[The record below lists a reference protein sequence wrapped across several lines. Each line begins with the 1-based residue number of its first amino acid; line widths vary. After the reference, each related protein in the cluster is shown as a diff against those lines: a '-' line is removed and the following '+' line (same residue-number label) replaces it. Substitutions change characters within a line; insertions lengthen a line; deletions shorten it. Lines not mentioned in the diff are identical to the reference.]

1 MKLAWLHKSQMAFP
15 VIVQASAFHA
25 LTVFQYQVIQHT
37 VSTMNIIHAYKMI
50 VCTLGLMLGL
60 SGCSHVKTQ
69 KDTVIIPQP
78 LSVEKGTGAFTFSPH
93 TVISVPADEQKPVA
107 ELFASLF
114 TRPAGFTP
122 RVQTGQEGDICLQL
136 DKNLSED
143 AYEMKITTK
152 RILVKAA
159 DSKGFFYAL
168 QNLRLLLPPAIESS
182 DAQTACDWSVPEMNI
197 KDAPRFGYRGFMLDV
212 SRYFLPK
219 EELLRMIDCMAMLKL
234 NRLHLHL
241 TDDNGWRLEIKKYP
255 RLTEIGAWKV
265 DRQHLPFP
273 DRRNPQKG
281 EPATVGG
288 FYTQEDMKEIIAYA
302 ADRQIEIIPEIDIP
316 AHSNAALASYPEY
329 ACPVVKD
336 FIGVIPGLGGKNA
349 EIIFC
354 GGNEKTYRFL
364 QDILDE
370 VIALFP
376 SRYIHLGGDEATKTN
391 WKKCPLCQARIR
403 KEHLKDEEALQG
415 YFMGRMSDY
424 VRSKGK
430 EVMGWD
436 ELTNSKLPED
446 VIVFGWQGFGN
457 AALKAAEQGH
467 RFVMTPA
474 RVAYLIRYQGPQW
487 FEPLTYFGNNTLK
500 DLFDYE
506 PVQEGWKPEYE
517 QLLMGV
523 QASMWTEFC
532 NKPEDVF
539 YLVFPRLAALAEIA
553 WVPKNQKDWDL
564 FLKGL
569 DNYTAHLEQK
579 HVTYARSMFNIQ
591 HRIIPDNNGALTLSL
606 ECERPDVKIHYTL
619 DGSEPTANSPGYG
632 KELKLTG
639 NATVKAATFA
649 GNEQKGKTLVLPVE
663 WNKATAKPLANAA
676 QGMEILVNG
685 LRGSLKQT
693 DFEWY
698 TGDISKPIVVTVD
711 LLQTET
717 IQSCTA
723 GCITNYGMA
732 VHKPR
737 SMTVELSDDNIH
749 FKEAGK
755 LTFTDDEIFKE
766 GNFIEDLKVDVAPV
780 QARYVRFTFETPGNC
795 PANHVRPGQASRIYL
810 DELIIH

>member
-1 MKLAWLHKSQMAFP
+1 
-15 VIVQASAFHA
+15 
-25 LTVFQYQVIQHT
+25 
-37 VSTMNIIHAYKMI
+37 MNILPKTEMI
-50 VCTLGLMLGL
+50 ACVVSLMLGL
-60 SGCSHVKTQ
+60 SGCSSVKTQ
-69 KDTVIIPQP
+69 RDVAIVPTP
-78 LSVEKGTGAFTFSPH
+78 LSMEKGTGSFTFGPN
-93 TVISVPADEQKPVA
+93 TVITVPTEEQKPVA
-107 ELFASLF
+107 GLFASLF
-114 TRPAGFTP
+114 TRSAGFTP
-122 RVQTGQEGDICLQL
+122 KVQVGTEGDVCLEL
-136 DKNLSED
+136 DKNLPED
-143 AYEMKITTK
+143 AYEMQVSSGQI
-152 RILVKAA
+152 RVKAS
-159 DSKGFFYAL
+159 DSKGLFYGL

-182 DAQTACDWSVPEMNI
+182 TAQDTVEWTVPEMTV

-219 EELLRMIDCMAMLKL
+219 EELLRMIDCMALLKL

-255 RLTEIGAWKV
+255 KLTEVGAWKV

-273 DRRNPQKG
+273 ERRNPKRG

-288 FYTQEDMKEIIAYA
+288 YYTQADMKEIIAYA

-354 GGNEKTYRFL
+354 GGNEKTYEFL
-364 QDILDE
+364 QDVLDE

-403 KEHLKDEEALQG
+403 EEHLADEEALQG
-415 YFMGRMSDY
+415 YFMERMSDY

-446 VIVFGWQGFGN
+446 AIIFGWQGFGN

-500 DLFDYE
+500 GLFDYE

-517 QLLMGV
+517 KLLMGV

-553 WVPKNQKDWDL
+553 WVPKNQKDWNV

-579 HVTYARSMFNIQ
+579 DVVYARSMFNIQ
-591 HRIIPDNNGALTLSL
+591 HRIIPNDNGALTLTL
-606 ECERPDVKIHYTL
+606 ECERPDVDIHYTL
-619 DGSEPTANSPGYG
+619 DGTEPTATSPRYTQALTL
-632 KELKLTG
+632 KE
-639 NATVKAATFA
+639 NVTVKAATFA
-649 GNEQKGKTLVLPVE
+649 GNEQQGKTLILPVE
-663 WNKATAKPLANAA
+663 WNKATAKPLVNAA
-676 QGMEILVNG
+676 SGMEVLVNG

-698 TGDISKPIVVTVD
+698 TGAMSVTVD
-711 LLQTET
+711 LQQPED
-717 IQSCTA
+717 IRSCTA

-732 VHKPR
+732 VHKPK
-737 SMTVELSDDNIH
+737 SMTVELSDDNLH

-755 LTFTDDEIFKE
+755 LTFTDDEIFRE
-766 GNFIEDLKVDVAPV
+766 GNFIEDLRIDVDHAR
-780 QARYVRFTFETPGNC
+780 ARYIRFTFEAPSNC
-795 PANHVRPGQASRIYL
+795 PADHVRPGQPSRVYL
-810 DELIIH
+810 DELIIR

>member
-1 MKLAWLHKSQMAFP
+1 
-15 VIVQASAFHA
+15 
-25 LTVFQYQVIQHT
+25 
-37 VSTMNIIHAYKMI
+37 MNILPKTEMI
-50 VCTLGLMLGL
+50 ACVVSLMLGL
-60 SGCSHVKTQ
+60 SGCSSVKTQ
-69 KDTVIIPQP
+69 RDVAIVPTP
-78 LSVEKGTGAFTFSPH
+78 LSMEKGTGSFTFGPN
-93 TVISVPADEQKPVA
+93 TVITVPTEEQKPVA
-107 ELFASLF
+107 GLFASLF
-114 TRPAGFTP
+114 TRSAGFTP
-122 RVQTGQEGDICLQL
+122 KVQVGTEGDVCLEL
-136 DKNLSED
+136 DKNLPED
-143 AYEMKITTK
+143 AYEMQVSSGQI
-152 RILVKAA
+152 RVKAS
-159 DSKGFFYAL
+159 DSKGLFYGL

-182 DAQTACDWSVPEMNI
+182 TAQDTVEWTVPEMTV

-219 EELLRMIDCMAMLKL
+219 EELLRMIDCMALLKL

-255 RLTEIGAWKV
+255 KLTEVGAWKV

-273 DRRNPQKG
+273 ERRNPKRG

-288 FYTQEDMKEIIAYA
+288 YYTQADMKEIIAYA

-354 GGNEKTYRFL
+354 GGNEKTYEFL
-364 QDILDE
+364 QDVLDE

-403 KEHLKDEEALQG
+403 EKHLADEEALQG

-446 VIVFGWQGFGN
+446 AIIFGWQGFGN

-487 FEPLTYFGNNTLK
+487 FEPLTYFGNNILK
-500 DLFDYE
+500 GLFDYE

-517 QLLMGV
+517 KLLMGV

-553 WVPKNQKDWDL
+553 WVPKNQKDWNV

-579 HVTYARSMFNIQ
+579 DVVYARSMFNIQ
-591 HRIIPDNNGALTLSL
+591 HRIIPNDNGALTLTL
-606 ECERPDVKIHYTL
+606 ECERPDVDIHYTL
-619 DGSEPTANSPGYG
+619 DGTEPTATSPRYTQALTL
-632 KELKLTG
+632 KE
-639 NATVKAATFA
+639 NVTVKAATFA
-649 GNEQKGKTLVLPVE
+649 GNEQQGKTLILPVE
-663 WNKATAKPLANAA
+663 WNKATAKPLVNAA
-676 QGMEILVNG
+676 SDMEVLVNG

-698 TGDISKPIVVTVD
+698 TGAMSVTVD
-711 LLQTET
+711 LQQPED
-717 IQSCTA
+717 IRSCTA

-732 VHKPR
+732 VHKPK
-737 SMTVELSDDNIH
+737 SMTVELSDDNLH

-755 LTFTDDEIFKE
+755 LTFTDDEIFRE
-766 GNFIEDLKVDVAPV
+766 GNFIEDLRIDVDHAR
-780 QARYVRFTFETPGNC
+780 ARYIRFTFEAPSNC
-795 PANHVRPGQASRIYL
+795 PADHVRPGQPSRVYL
-810 DELIIH
+810 DELIIR

>member
-1 MKLAWLHKSQMAFP
+1 
-15 VIVQASAFHA
+15 
-25 LTVFQYQVIQHT
+25 
-37 VSTMNIIHAYKMI
+37 MNILPKTEMI
-50 VCTLGLMLGL
+50 ACVVSLMLGL
-60 SGCSHVKTQ
+60 SGCSSVKTQ
-69 KDTVIIPQP
+69 RDVAIVPTP
-78 LSVEKGTGAFTFSPH
+78 LSMEKGTGSFTFGPN
-93 TVISVPADEQKPVA
+93 TVITVPTEEQKPVA
-107 ELFASLF
+107 GLFASLF
-114 TRPAGFTP
+114 TRSAGFTP
-122 RVQTGQEGDICLQL
+122 KVQVGTEGDVCLEL
-136 DKNLSED
+136 DKNLPED
-143 AYEMKITTK
+143 AYEMQVSSGQI
-152 RILVKAA
+152 RVKAS
-159 DSKGFFYAL
+159 DSKGLFYGL

-182 DAQTACDWSVPEMNI
+182 TAQDTVEWTVPEMTV

-219 EELLRMIDCMAMLKL
+219 EELLRMIDCMALLKL

-255 RLTEIGAWKV
+255 KLTEVGAWKV

-273 DRRNPQKG
+273 ERRNPKRG

-288 FYTQEDMKEIIAYA
+288 YYTQADMKEIIAYA

-354 GGNEKTYRFL
+354 GGNEKTYEFL
-364 QDILDE
+364 QDVLDE

-403 KEHLKDEEALQG
+403 EEHLADEEALQG

-446 VIVFGWQGFGN
+446 AIIFGWQGFGN

-500 DLFDYE
+500 GLFDYE

-517 QLLMGV
+517 KLLMGV

-539 YLVFPRLAALAEIA
+539 YLVFPRLAALAGIA
-553 WVPKNQKDWDL
+553 WVPKNQKDWNV

-579 HVTYARSMFNIQ
+579 DVVYARSMFNIQ
-591 HRIIPDNNGALTLSL
+591 HRIIPNDNGALTLTL
-606 ECERPDVKIHYTL
+606 ECERPDVDIHYTL
-619 DGSEPTANSPGYG
+619 DGTEPTATSPRYTQALTL
-632 KELKLTG
+632 KE
-639 NATVKAATFA
+639 NVTVKAATFA
-649 GNEQKGKTLVLPVE
+649 GNEQQGKTLILPVE
-663 WNKATAKPLANAA
+663 WNKATAKPLVNAA
-676 QGMEILVNG
+676 SGMEVLVNG

-698 TGDISKPIVVTVD
+698 TGAMSVTVD
-711 LLQTET
+711 LQQPED
-717 IQSCTA
+717 IRSCTA

-732 VHKPR
+732 VHKPK
-737 SMTVELSDDNIH
+737 SMTVELSDDNLH

-755 LTFTDDEIFKE
+755 LTFTDDEIFRE
-766 GNFIEDLKVDVAPV
+766 GNFIEDLRIDVDHAR
-780 QARYVRFTFETPGNC
+780 ARYIRFTFEAPSNC
-795 PANHVRPGQASRIYL
+795 PADHVRPGQPSRVYL
-810 DELIIH
+810 DELIIR

>member
-1 MKLAWLHKSQMAFP
+1 
-15 VIVQASAFHA
+15 
-25 LTVFQYQVIQHT
+25 
-37 VSTMNIIHAYKMI
+37 MNILPKTEMI
-50 VCTLGLMLGL
+50 ACVVSLMLGL
-60 SGCSHVKTQ
+60 SGCSSVKTQ
-69 KDTVIIPQP
+69 RDIAIVPVP
-78 LSVEKGTGAFTFSPH
+78 LSMEKGTGSFTFGPN
-93 TVISVPADEQKPVA
+93 TVITVPTEEQKPVA
-107 ELFASLF
+107 GLFASLF
-114 TRPAGFTP
+114 TRSAGFTP
-122 RVQTGQEGDICLQL
+122 KVQVGTEGDVCLEL
-136 DKNLSED
+136 DKNLPED
-143 AYEMKITTK
+143 AYEMQVSSGQI
-152 RILVKAA
+152 RVKAS
-159 DSKGFFYAL
+159 DSKGLFYGL

-182 DAQTACDWSVPEMNI
+182 TAQDTVEWTVPEMTV

-219 EELLRMIDCMAMLKL
+219 EELLRMIDCMALLKL

-255 RLTEIGAWKV
+255 KLTEVGAWKV

-273 DRRNPQKG
+273 ERRNPKRG

-288 FYTQEDMKEIIAYA
+288 YYTQADMKEIIAYA

-354 GGNEKTYRFL
+354 GGNEKTYEFL
-364 QDILDE
+364 QDVLDE

-403 KEHLKDEEALQG
+403 EEHLADEEALQG

-446 VIVFGWQGFGN
+446 AIIFGWQGFGN

-500 DLFDYE
+500 GLFDYE

-517 QLLMGV
+517 KLLMGV

-553 WVPKNQKDWDL
+553 WVPKNQKDWNV

-579 HVTYARSMFNIQ
+579 DVVYARSMFNIQ
-591 HRIIPDNNGALTLSL
+591 HRIIPNDNGALTLTL
-606 ECERPDVKIHYTL
+606 ECERPDVDIHYTL
-619 DGSEPTANSPGYG
+619 DGTEPTATSPRYTQALTL
-632 KELKLTG
+632 KE
-639 NATVKAATFA
+639 NVTVKAATFA
-649 GNEQKGKTLVLPVE
+649 GNEQQGKTLILPVE
-663 WNKATAKPLANAA
+663 WNKATAKPLVNAA
-676 QGMEILVNG
+676 SGMEVLVNG

-698 TGDISKPIVVTVD
+698 TGAMSVTVD
-711 LLQTET
+711 LQQPED
-717 IQSCTA
+717 IRSCTA

-732 VHKPR
+732 VHKPK
-737 SMTVELSDDNIH
+737 SMTVELSDDNLH

-755 LTFTDDEIFKE
+755 LTFTDDEIFRE
-766 GNFIEDLKVDVAPV
+766 GNFIEDLRIDVDHAR
-780 QARYVRFTFETPGNC
+780 ARYIRFTFEAPSNC
-795 PANHVRPGQASRIYL
+795 PADHVRPGQPSRVYL
-810 DELIIH
+810 DELIIR

>member
-1 MKLAWLHKSQMAFP
+1 
-15 VIVQASAFHA
+15 
-25 LTVFQYQVIQHT
+25 
-37 VSTMNIIHAYKMI
+37 MNILPKTEMI
-50 VCTLGLMLGL
+50 ACVVSLMLGL
-60 SGCSHVKTQ
+60 SGCSSVKTQ
-69 KDTVIIPQP
+69 RDVAIVPTP
-78 LSVEKGTGAFTFSPH
+78 LSMEKGTGSFTFGPN
-93 TVISVPADEQKPVA
+93 TVITVPTEEQKPVA
-107 ELFASLF
+107 GLFASLF
-114 TRPAGFTP
+114 TRSAGFTP
-122 RVQTGQEGDICLQL
+122 KVQVGTEGDVCLEL
-136 DKNLSED
+136 DKNLPED
-143 AYEMKITTK
+143 AYEMQVSSGQI
-152 RILVKAA
+152 RVKAS
-159 DSKGFFYAL
+159 DSKGLFYGL

-182 DAQTACDWSVPEMNI
+182 TAQDTVEWTVPEMTV

-219 EELLRMIDCMAMLKL
+219 EELLRMIDCMALLKL

-255 RLTEIGAWKV
+255 KLTEVGAWKV

-273 DRRNPQKG
+273 ERRNPKRG

-288 FYTQEDMKEIIAYA
+288 YYTQADMKEIIAYA

-354 GGNEKTYRFL
+354 GGNEKTYEFL
-364 QDILDE
+364 QDVLDE

-403 KEHLKDEEALQG
+403 EEHLADEEALQG

-446 VIVFGWQGFGN
+446 AIIFGWQGFGN

-500 DLFDYE
+500 GLFDYE

-517 QLLMGV
+517 KLLMGV

-553 WVPKNQKDWDL
+553 WVPKNQKDWNV

-579 HVTYARSMFNIQ
+579 DVVYARSMFNIQ
-591 HRIIPDNNGALTLSL
+591 HRIIPNDNGALTLTL
-606 ECERPDVKIHYTL
+606 ECERPDVDIHYTL
-619 DGSEPTANSPGYG
+619 DGTEPTATSPRYTQALTL
-632 KELKLTG
+632 KE
-639 NATVKAATFA
+639 NVTVKAATFA
-649 GNEQKGKTLVLPVE
+649 GNEQQGKTLILPVE
-663 WNKATAKPLANAA
+663 WNKATAKPLVNAA
-676 QGMEILVNG
+676 SGMEVLVNG

-698 TGDISKPIVVTVD
+698 TGAMSVTVD
-711 LLQTET
+711 LQQPED
-717 IQSCTA
+717 IRSCTA

-732 VHKPR
+732 VHKPK
-737 SMTVELSDDNIH
+737 SMTVELSDDNLH

-755 LTFTDDEIFKE
+755 LTFTDDEIFRE
-766 GNFIEDLKVDVAPV
+766 GNFIENLRIDVDHAR
-780 QARYVRFTFETPGNC
+780 ARYVRFTFEAPSNC
-795 PANHVRPGQASRIYL
+795 PADHVRPGQPSRVYL
-810 DELIIH
+810 DELIIR

>member
-1 MKLAWLHKSQMAFP
+1 
-15 VIVQASAFHA
+15 
-25 LTVFQYQVIQHT
+25 
-37 VSTMNIIHAYKMI
+37 MNILPKTEMI
-50 VCTLGLMLGL
+50 ACVVSLMLGL
-60 SGCSHVKTQ
+60 SGCSSVKTQ
-69 KDTVIIPQP
+69 RDVAIVPTP
-78 LSVEKGTGAFTFSPH
+78 LSMEKGTGSFTFGPN
-93 TVISVPADEQKPVA
+93 TVITVPTEEQKPVA
-107 ELFASLF
+107 GLFASLF
-114 TRPAGFTP
+114 TRSAGFTP
-122 RVQTGQEGDICLQL
+122 KVQVGTEGDVCLEL
-136 DKNLSED
+136 DKNLPED
-143 AYEMKITTK
+143 AYEMQVSSGQI
-152 RILVKAA
+152 RVKAS
-159 DSKGFFYAL
+159 DSKGLFYGL

-182 DAQTACDWSVPEMNI
+182 TAQDTVEWTVPEMTV

-219 EELLRMIDCMAMLKL
+219 EELLRMIDCMALLKL

-255 RLTEIGAWKV
+255 KLTEVGAWKV

-273 DRRNPQKG
+273 ERRNPKRG

-288 FYTQEDMKEIIAYA
+288 YYTQADMKEIIAYA

-336 FIGVIPGLGGKNA
+336 FIGVIPGLVGKNA

-354 GGNEKTYRFL
+354 GGNEKTYEFL
-364 QDILDE
+364 QDVLDE

-403 KEHLKDEEALQG
+403 EEHLADEEALQG

-446 VIVFGWQGFGN
+446 AIIFGWQGFGN

-500 DLFDYE
+500 GLFDYE

-517 QLLMGV
+517 KLLMGV

-553 WVPKNQKDWDL
+553 WVPKNQKDWNV

-579 HVTYARSMFNIQ
+579 DVVYARSMFNIQ
-591 HRIIPDNNGALTLSL
+591 HRIIPNDNGALTLTL
-606 ECERPDVKIHYTL
+606 ECERPDVDIHYTL
-619 DGSEPTANSPGYG
+619 DGTEPTATSPRYTQALTL
-632 KELKLTG
+632 KE
-639 NATVKAATFA
+639 NVTVKAATFA
-649 GNEQKGKTLVLPVE
+649 GNEQQGKTLILPVE
-663 WNKATAKPLANAA
+663 WNKATAKPLVNAA
-676 QGMEILVNG
+676 SGMEVLVNG

-698 TGDISKPIVVTVD
+698 TGAMSVTVD
-711 LLQTET
+711 LQQPED
-717 IQSCTA
+717 IRSCTA

-732 VHKPR
+732 VHKPK
-737 SMTVELSDDNIH
+737 SMTVELSDDNLH

-755 LTFTDDEIFKE
+755 LTFTDDEIFRE
-766 GNFIEDLKVDVAPV
+766 GNFIEDLRIDVDHAR
-780 QARYVRFTFETPGNC
+780 ARYIRFTFEAPSNC
-795 PANHVRPGQASRIYL
+795 PADHVRPGQPSRVYL
-810 DELIIH
+810 DELIIR

>member
-1 MKLAWLHKSQMAFP
+1 
-15 VIVQASAFHA
+15 
-25 LTVFQYQVIQHT
+25 
-37 VSTMNIIHAYKMI
+37 MNILPKAEMI
-50 VCTLGLMLGL
+50 ACVVSLMLGL
-60 SGCSHVKTQ
+60 SGCSSVKTQ
-69 KDTVIIPQP
+69 RDVAIVPTP
-78 LSVEKGTGAFTFSPH
+78 LSMEKGTGSFTFGPN
-93 TVISVPADEQKPVA
+93 TVITVPTEEQKPVA
-107 ELFASLF
+107 GLFASLF
-114 TRPAGFTP
+114 TRSAGFTP
-122 RVQTGQEGDICLQL
+122 KVQVGTEGDVCLEL
-136 DKNLSED
+136 DKNLPED
-143 AYEMKITTK
+143 AYEMQVSSGQI
-152 RILVKAA
+152 RVKAS
-159 DSKGFFYAL
+159 DSKGLFYGL

-182 DAQTACDWSVPEMNI
+182 TAQDTVEWTVPEMTV

-219 EELLRMIDCMAMLKL
+219 EELLRMIDCMALLKL

-255 RLTEIGAWKV
+255 KLTEVGAWKV

-273 DRRNPQKG
+273 ERRNPKRG

-288 FYTQEDMKEIIAYA
+288 YYTQADMKEIIAYA

-354 GGNEKTYRFL
+354 GGNEKTYEFL
-364 QDILDE
+364 QDVLDE

-403 KEHLKDEEALQG
+403 EEHLADEEALQG

-446 VIVFGWQGFGN
+446 AIIFGWQGFGN

-500 DLFDYE
+500 GLFDYE

-517 QLLMGV
+517 KLLMGV

-553 WVPKNQKDWDL
+553 WVPKNQKDWNV

-579 HVTYARSMFNIQ
+579 DVVYARSMFNIQ
-591 HRIIPDNNGALTLSL
+591 HRIIPDDNGALTLTL
-606 ECERPDVKIHYTL
+606 ECERPDVDIHYTL
-619 DGSEPTANSPGYG
+619 DGTEPTATSPRYPQALTL
-632 KELKLTG
+632 KE
-639 NATVKAATFA
+639 NVTVKAATFA
-649 GNEQKGKTLVLPVE
+649 GNEQQGKTLILPVE
-663 WNKATAKPLANAA
+663 WNKATAKPLVNAA
-676 QGMEILVNG
+676 PGMEVLVNG

-698 TGDISKPIVVTVD
+698 TGAMSVTVD
-711 LLQTET
+711 LQQPED
-717 IQSCTA
+717 IRSCTA

-732 VHKPR
+732 VHKPK
-737 SMTVELSDDNIH
+737 SMTVELSDDNLH

-755 LTFTDDEIFKE
+755 LTFTDDEIFRE
-766 GNFIEDLKVDVAPV
+766 GNFIEDLTIDVDHARV
-780 QARYVRFTFETPGNC
+780 RYVRFTFEAPSNC
-795 PANHVRPGQASRIYL
+795 PADHVRPEQPSRVYL
-810 DELIIH
+810 DELIIR

>member
-1 MKLAWLHKSQMAFP
+1 
-15 VIVQASAFHA
+15 
-25 LTVFQYQVIQHT
+25 
-37 VSTMNIIHAYKMI
+37 MNILPKTEMI
-50 VCTLGLMLGL
+50 ACVVSLMLGL
-60 SGCSHVKTQ
+60 SGCSSVKTQ
-69 KDTVIIPQP
+69 RDVAIVPTP
-78 LSVEKGTGAFTFSPH
+78 LSMEKGTGSFTFGPN
-93 TVISVPADEQKPVA
+93 TVITVPTEEQKPVA
-107 ELFASLF
+107 GLFASLF
-114 TRPAGFTP
+114 TRSAGFTP
-122 RVQTGQEGDICLQL
+122 KVQVGTEGDVCLEL
-136 DKNLSED
+136 DKNLPED
-143 AYEMKITTK
+143 AYEMQVSSGQI
-152 RILVKAA
+152 RVKAS
-159 DSKGFFYAL
+159 DSKGLFYGL

-182 DAQTACDWSVPEMNI
+182 TAQDTVEWTVPEMTV

-219 EELLRMIDCMAMLKL
+219 EELLRMIDCMALLKL

-255 RLTEIGAWKV
+255 KLTEVGAWKV

-273 DRRNPQKG
+273 ERRNPKRG

-288 FYTQEDMKEIIAYA
+288 YYTQADMKEIIAYA

-354 GGNEKTYRFL
+354 GGNEKTYEFL
-364 QDILDE
+364 QDVLDE

-403 KEHLKDEEALQG
+403 EEHLADEEALQG

-446 VIVFGWQGFGN
+446 AIIFGWQGFGN

-500 DLFDYE
+500 GLFDYE

-517 QLLMGV
+517 KLLMGV

-553 WVPKNQKDWDL
+553 WVPKNQKDWNV

-579 HVTYARSMFNIQ
+579 DVVYARSMFNIQ
-591 HRIIPDNNGALTLSL
+591 HRIIPNDNGALTLTL
-606 ECERPDVKIHYTL
+606 ECERPDVDIHYTL
-619 DGSEPTANSPGYG
+619 DGTEPTATSPRYTQALT
-632 KELKLTG
+632 LKK
-639 NATVKAATFA
+639 NVTVKAATFA
-649 GNEQKGKTLVLPVE
+649 GNEQQGKTLILPVE
-663 WNKATAKPLANAA
+663 WNKATAKPLVNAA
-676 QGMEILVNG
+676 SGMEVLVNG

-698 TGDISKPIVVTVD
+698 TGAMSVTVD
-711 LLQTET
+711 LQQPED
-717 IQSCTA
+717 IRSCTA

-732 VHKPR
+732 VHKPK
-737 SMTVELSDDNIH
+737 SMTVELSDDNLH

-755 LTFTDDEIFKE
+755 LTFTDDEIFRE
-766 GNFIEDLKVDVAPV
+766 GNFIENLTIDVDHAR
-780 QARYVRFTFETPGNC
+780 ARYIRFTFEAPSNC
-795 PANHVRPGQASRIYL
+795 PADHVRPGQPSRVYL
-810 DELIIH
+810 DELIIR

>member
-1 MKLAWLHKSQMAFP
+1 
-15 VIVQASAFHA
+15 
-25 LTVFQYQVIQHT
+25 
-37 VSTMNIIHAYKMI
+37 MNILPKTEMI
-50 VCTLGLMLGL
+50 VCVVSLMLGL
-60 SGCSHVKTQ
+60 SGCSSVKTQ
-69 KDTVIIPQP
+69 RDVAIVPTP
-78 LSVEKGTGAFTFSPH
+78 LSMEKGTGSFTFGPN
-93 TVISVPADEQKPVA
+93 TVITVPTEEQKPVA
-107 ELFASLF
+107 GLFASLF
-114 TRPAGFTP
+114 TRSAGFTP
-122 RVQTGQEGDICLQL
+122 KVQVGTEGDVCLEL
-136 DKNLSED
+136 DKNLPED
-143 AYEMKITTK
+143 AYEMQVSSGQI
-152 RILVKAA
+152 RVKAS
-159 DSKGFFYAL
+159 DSKGLFYGL

-182 DAQTACDWSVPEMNI
+182 TAQDTVEWTVPEMTV

-219 EELLRMIDCMAMLKL
+219 EELLRMIDCMALLKL

-255 RLTEIGAWKV
+255 KLTEVGAWKV

-273 DRRNPQKG
+273 ERRNPKRG

-288 FYTQEDMKEIIAYA
+288 YYTQADMKEIIAYA

-354 GGNEKTYRFL
+354 GGNEKTYEFL
-364 QDILDE
+364 QDVLDE

-403 KEHLKDEEALQG
+403 EEHLADEESLQG

-446 VIVFGWQGFGN
+446 AIIFGWQGFGN

-500 DLFDYE
+500 GLFDYE

-517 QLLMGV
+517 KLLMGV

-553 WVPKNQKDWDL
+553 WVPKNQKDWNV

-569 DNYTAHLEQK
+569 DNYTAHLKQK
-579 HVTYARSMFNIQ
+579 DVVYARSMFNIQ
-591 HRIIPDNNGALTLSL
+591 HRIIPDDNGALTLTL
-606 ECERPDVKIHYTL
+606 ECERPDVDIHYTL
-619 DGSEPTANSPGYG
+619 DGTEPTATSPRYTQALTL
-632 KELKLTG
+632 KE
-639 NATVKAATFA
+639 NVTVKAATFA
-649 GNEQKGKTLVLPVE
+649 GNEQQGKTLILPVE
-663 WNKATAKPLANAA
+663 WNKATAKPLVNAA
-676 QGMEILVNG
+676 SGMEVLVNG

-698 TGDISKPIVVTVD
+698 TGAMSVTVD
-711 LLQTET
+711 LQQPED
-717 IQSCTA
+717 IRSCTA

-732 VHKPR
+732 VHKPK
-737 SMTVELSDDNIH
+737 SMTVELSDDNLH

-755 LTFTDDEIFKE
+755 LTFTDDEIFRE
-766 GNFIEDLKVDVAPV
+766 GNFIEDLRIDVDHAR
-780 QARYVRFTFETPGNC
+780 ARYIRFTFEAPSNC
-795 PANHVRPGQASRIYL
+795 PADHVRPGQPSRVYL
-810 DELIIH
+810 DELIIR

>member
-1 MKLAWLHKSQMAFP
+1 
-15 VIVQASAFHA
+15 
-25 LTVFQYQVIQHT
+25 
-37 VSTMNIIHAYKMI
+37 MNILPKTEMI
-50 VCTLGLMLGL
+50 ACVVSLMLGL
-60 SGCSHVKTQ
+60 SGCSSVKTQ
-69 KDTVIIPQP
+69 RDVAIVPTP
-78 LSVEKGTGAFTFSPH
+78 LSMEKGTGSFTFGPN
-93 TVISVPADEQKPVA
+93 TVITVPTEEQKPVA
-107 ELFASLF
+107 GLFASLF
-114 TRPAGFTP
+114 TRSAGFTP
-122 RVQTGQEGDICLQL
+122 KVQVRTEGDVCLEL
-136 DKNLSED
+136 DKNLPED
-143 AYEMKITTK
+143 AYEMQVSSGQI
-152 RILVKAA
+152 RVKAS
-159 DSKGFFYAL
+159 DSKGLFYGL

-182 DAQTACDWSVPEMNI
+182 TAQDTVEWTVPEMTV

-219 EELLRMIDCMAMLKL
+219 EELLRMIDCMALLKL

-255 RLTEIGAWKV
+255 KLTEVGAWKV

-273 DRRNPQKG
+273 ERRNPKRG

-288 FYTQEDMKEIIAYA
+288 YYTQADMKEIIAYA

-354 GGNEKTYRFL
+354 GGNEKTYEFL
-364 QDILDE
+364 QDVLDE

-403 KEHLKDEEALQG
+403 EEHLADEEALQG

-446 VIVFGWQGFGN
+446 AIIFGWQGFGN

-500 DLFDYE
+500 GLFDYE

-517 QLLMGV
+517 KLLMGV

-553 WVPKNQKDWDL
+553 WVPKNQKDWNV

-579 HVTYARSMFNIQ
+579 DVVYARSMFNIQ
-591 HRIIPDNNGALTLSL
+591 HRIIPDDNGAPTLTL
-606 ECERPDVKIHYTL
+606 ECERPDVDIHYTL
-619 DGSEPTANSPGYG
+619 DGTEPTATSPRYTQALTL
-632 KELKLTG
+632 KE
-639 NATVKAATFA
+639 NVMVKAATFA
-649 GNEQKGKTLVLPVE
+649 GNEQQGKTLILPVE
-663 WNKATAKPLANAA
+663 WNKATAKPLVNAA
-676 QGMEILVNG
+676 SGMEVLVNG

-698 TGDISKPIVVTVD
+698 TGAMSVTVD
-711 LLQTET
+711 LQQPED
-717 IQSCTA
+717 IRSCTA

-732 VHKPR
+732 VHKPK
-737 SMTVELSDDNIH
+737 SMTVELSDDNLH

-755 LTFTDDEIFKE
+755 LTFTDDEIFRE
-766 GNFIEDLKVDVAPV
+766 GNFIEDLRIDVDHAR
-780 QARYVRFTFETPGNC
+780 ARYIRFTFEAPSNC
-795 PANHVRPGQASRIYL
+795 PADHVRPGQPSRVYL
-810 DELIIH
+810 DELIIR

>member
-1 MKLAWLHKSQMAFP
+1 
-15 VIVQASAFHA
+15 
-25 LTVFQYQVIQHT
+25 
-37 VSTMNIIHAYKMI
+37 MNILPKTEMI
-50 VCTLGLMLGL
+50 ACVVSLMLGL
-60 SGCSHVKTQ
+60 SGCSSVKTQ
-69 KDTVIIPQP
+69 RDVAIVPTP
-78 LSVEKGTGAFTFSPH
+78 LSMEKGTGSFTFGPN
-93 TVISVPADEQKPVA
+93 TVITVPTEEQKPVA
-107 ELFASLF
+107 GLFASLF
-114 TRPAGFTP
+114 TRSAGFTP
-122 RVQTGQEGDICLQL
+122 KVQVGTEGDVCLEL
-136 DKNLSED
+136 DKNLPED
-143 AYEMKITTK
+143 AYEMQVSSGQI
-152 RILVKAA
+152 RVKAS
-159 DSKGFFYAL
+159 DSKGLFYGL

-182 DAQTACDWSVPEMNI
+182 TAQDTVEWTVPEMTV

-219 EELLRMIDCMAMLKL
+219 EELLRMIDCMALLKL

-255 RLTEIGAWKV
+255 KLTEVGAWKV

-273 DRRNPQKG
+273 ERRNPKRG

-288 FYTQEDMKEIIAYA
+288 YYTQADMKEIIAYA

-354 GGNEKTYRFL
+354 GGNEKTYEFL
-364 QDILDE
+364 QDVLDE

-403 KEHLKDEEALQG
+403 EEHLADEEALQG

-446 VIVFGWQGFGN
+446 AIIFGWQGFGN

-500 DLFDYE
+500 GLFDYE

-517 QLLMGV
+517 KLLMGV

-553 WVPKNQKDWDL
+553 WVPKNQKDWNV

-579 HVTYARSMFNIQ
+579 DVVYARSMFNIQ
-591 HRIIPDNNGALTLSL
+591 HRIIPDDNGALTLTL
-606 ECERPDVKIHYTL
+606 ECERPDVDIHYTL
-619 DGSEPTANSPGYG
+619 DGTEPTATSPRYTQALTL
-632 KELKLTG
+632 KE
-639 NATVKAATFA
+639 NVTVKAATFA
-649 GNEQKGKTLVLPVE
+649 GNEQQGKTLILPVE
-663 WNKATAKPLANAA
+663 WNKATAKPLVNAA
-676 QGMEILVNG
+676 SGMEVLVNG

-698 TGDISKPIVVTVD
+698 TGAMSVTVD
-711 LLQTET
+711 LQQPED
-717 IQSCTA
+717 IRSCTA

-732 VHKPR
+732 VHKPK
-737 SMTVELSDDNIH
+737 SMTVELSDDNLH

-755 LTFTDDEIFKE
+755 LTFTDDEIFRE
-766 GNFIEDLKVDVAPV
+766 GNFIENLTIDVDHAR
-780 QARYVRFTFETPGNC
+780 ARYIRFTFEAPSNC
-795 PANHVRPGQASRIYL
+795 PADHVRPGQPSRVYL
-810 DELIIH
+810 DELIIR

>member
-1 MKLAWLHKSQMAFP
+1 
-15 VIVQASAFHA
+15 
-25 LTVFQYQVIQHT
+25 
-37 VSTMNIIHAYKMI
+37 MNILPKTEMI
-50 VCTLGLMLGL
+50 ACVVSLMLGL
-60 SGCSHVKTQ
+60 SGCSSVKTQ
-69 KDTVIIPQP
+69 RDVAIVPTP
-78 LSVEKGTGAFTFSPH
+78 LSMEKGTGSFTFGPN
-93 TVISVPADEQKPVA
+93 TVITVPTEEQKPVA
-107 ELFASLF
+107 GLFASLF
-114 TRPAGFTP
+114 TRSAGFTP
-122 RVQTGQEGDICLQL
+122 KVQVGTEGDVCLEL
-136 DKNLSED
+136 DKNLPED
-143 AYEMKITTK
+143 AYEMQVSSGQI
-152 RILVKAA
+152 RVKAS
-159 DSKGFFYAL
+159 DSKGLFYGL

-182 DAQTACDWSVPEMNI
+182 TAQDTVEWTVPEMTV

-219 EELLRMIDCMAMLKL
+219 EELLRMIDCMALLKL

-255 RLTEIGAWKV
+255 KLTEVGAWKV

-273 DRRNPQKG
+273 ERRNPKRG

-288 FYTQEDMKEIIAYA
+288 YYTQADMKEIIAYA

-354 GGNEKTYRFL
+354 GGNEKTYEFL
-364 QDILDE
+364 QDVLDE

-403 KEHLKDEEALQG
+403 EEHLADEEALQG

-446 VIVFGWQGFGN
+446 AIIFGWQGFGN

-500 DLFDYE
+500 GLFDYE

-517 QLLMGV
+517 KLLMGV

-553 WVPKNQKDWDL
+553 WVPKNQKDWNV

-579 HVTYARSMFNIQ
+579 DVVYARSMFNIQ
-591 HRIIPDNNGALTLSL
+591 HRIVPDDNGALTLTL
-606 ECERPDVKIHYTL
+606 ECERPDVDIHYTL
-619 DGSEPTANSPGYG
+619 DGTEPTATSPRYTQALTL
-632 KELKLTG
+632 KE
-639 NATVKAATFA
+639 NVTVKAATFA
-649 GNEQKGKTLVLPVE
+649 GNEQQGKTLILPVE
-663 WNKATAKPLANAA
+663 WNKATAKPLVNAA
-676 QGMEILVNG
+676 SGMEVLVNG

-698 TGDISKPIVVTVD
+698 TGAMSVTVD
-711 LLQTET
+711 LQQPED
-717 IQSCTA
+717 IRSCTA

-732 VHKPR
+732 VHKPK
-737 SMTVELSDDNIH
+737 SMTVELSDDNLH

-755 LTFTDDEIFKE
+755 LTFTDDEIFRE
-766 GNFIEDLKVDVAPV
+766 GNFIEDLTIDVDHAR
-780 QARYVRFTFETPGNC
+780 ARYVRFTFEAPSNC
-795 PANHVRPGQASRIYL
+795 PADHVRPGQPSRVYL
-810 DELIIH
+810 DELIIR

>member
-1 MKLAWLHKSQMAFP
+1 
-15 VIVQASAFHA
+15 
-25 LTVFQYQVIQHT
+25 
-37 VSTMNIIHAYKMI
+37 MNILPKTEMI
-50 VCTLGLMLGL
+50 ACVVSLMLGL
-60 SGCSHVKTQ
+60 SGCSSVKTQ
-69 KDTVIIPQP
+69 RDVAIVPTP
-78 LSVEKGTGAFTFSPH
+78 LSMEKGTGSFTFGPN
-93 TVISVPADEQKPVA
+93 TVITVPTEEQKPVA
-107 ELFASLF
+107 GLFASLF
-114 TRPAGFTP
+114 TRSAGFTP
-122 RVQTGQEGDICLQL
+122 KVQVGTEGDVCLEL
-136 DKNLSED
+136 DKNLPED
-143 AYEMKITTK
+143 AYEMQVSSGQI
-152 RILVKAA
+152 RVKAS
-159 DSKGFFYAL
+159 DSKGLFYGL

-182 DAQTACDWSVPEMNI
+182 TAQDTVEWTVPEMTV

-219 EELLRMIDCMAMLKL
+219 EELLRMIDCMALLKL

-255 RLTEIGAWKV
+255 KLTEVGAWKV

-273 DRRNPQKG
+273 ERRNPKRG

-288 FYTQEDMKEIIAYA
+288 YYTQADMKEIIAYA

-354 GGNEKTYRFL
+354 GGNEKTYEFL
-364 QDILDE
+364 QDVLDE

-403 KEHLKDEEALQG
+403 EEHLADEEALQG

-436 ELTNSKLPED
+436 ELANSKLPED
-446 VIVFGWQGFGN
+446 AIIFGWQGFGN

-500 DLFDYE
+500 GLFDYE

-517 QLLMGV
+517 KLLMGV

-553 WVPKNQKDWDL
+553 WVPKNQKDWNV

-579 HVTYARSMFNIQ
+579 DVVYARSMFNIQ
-591 HRIIPDNNGALTLSL
+591 HRIIPDDNGAPTLTL
-606 ECERPDVKIHYTL
+606 ECERPDVDIHYTL
-619 DGSEPTANSPGYG
+619 DGTEPTATSPRYTQALTL
-632 KELKLTG
+632 KE
-639 NATVKAATFA
+639 NVTVKAATFA
-649 GNEQKGKTLVLPVE
+649 GNEQQGKTLILPVE
-663 WNKATAKPLANAA
+663 WNKATAKPLVNAA
-676 QGMEILVNG
+676 SGMEVLVNG

-698 TGDISKPIVVTVD
+698 TGAMSVTVD
-711 LLQTET
+711 LQQPED
-717 IQSCTA
+717 IRSCTA

-732 VHKPR
+732 VHKPK
-737 SMTVELSDDNIH
+737 SMTVELSDDNLH

-755 LTFTDDEIFKE
+755 LTFTDDEIFRE
-766 GNFIEDLKVDVAPV
+766 GNFIEDLRIDVDHAW
-780 QARYVRFTFETPGNC
+780 ARYIRFTFEAPSNC
-795 PANHVRPGQASRIYL
+795 PADHVRPGQPSRVYL
-810 DELIIH
+810 DELIIR

>member
-1 MKLAWLHKSQMAFP
+1 
-15 VIVQASAFHA
+15 
-25 LTVFQYQVIQHT
+25 
-37 VSTMNIIHAYKMI
+37 MNILPKTEMI
-50 VCTLGLMLGL
+50 ACVVSLMLGL
-60 SGCSHVKTQ
+60 SGCSSVKTQ
-69 KDTVIIPQP
+69 RDVAIVPTP
-78 LSVEKGTGAFTFSPH
+78 LSMEKGTGSFTFGPN
-93 TVISVPADEQKPVA
+93 TVITVPTEEQKPVA
-107 ELFASLF
+107 GLFASLF
-114 TRPAGFTP
+114 TRSAGFTP
-122 RVQTGQEGDICLQL
+122 KVQVGTEGDVCLEL
-136 DKNLSED
+136 DKNLPED
-143 AYEMKITTK
+143 AYEMQVSSGQI
-152 RILVKAA
+152 RVKAS
-159 DSKGFFYAL
+159 DSKGLFYGL

-182 DAQTACDWSVPEMNI
+182 TAQDTVEWTVPEMTV

-219 EELLRMIDCMAMLKL
+219 EELLRMIDCMALLKL

-255 RLTEIGAWKV
+255 KLTEVGAWKV

-273 DRRNPQKG
+273 DRRNPKEG

-354 GGNEKTYRFL
+354 GGNEKTYEFL
-364 QDILDE
+364 QDVLDE

-403 KEHLKDEEALQG
+403 EEHLADEEALQG

-446 VIVFGWQGFGN
+446 AIIFGWQGFGN

-500 DLFDYE
+500 GLFDYE

-517 QLLMGV
+517 KLLMGV

-553 WVPKNQKDWDL
+553 WVPKNQKDWNV

-579 HVTYARSMFNIQ
+579 DVVYARSMFNIQ
-591 HRIIPDNNGALTLSL
+591 HRIIPNDNGALTLTL
-606 ECERPDVKIHYTL
+606 ECERPDVDIHYTL
-619 DGSEPTANSPGYG
+619 DGTEPTATSPRYTQALTL
-632 KELKLTG
+632 KE
-639 NATVKAATFA
+639 NVTVKAATFA
-649 GNEQKGKTLVLPVE
+649 GNEQQGKTLILPVE
-663 WNKATAKPLANAA
+663 WNKATAKPLVNAA
-676 QGMEILVNG
+676 SGMEVLVNG

-698 TGDISKPIVVTVD
+698 TGAMSVTVD
-711 LLQTET
+711 LQQPED
-717 IQSCTA
+717 IRSCTA

-732 VHKPR
+732 VHKPK
-737 SMTVELSDDNIH
+737 SMTVELSDDNLH

-755 LTFTDDEIFKE
+755 LTFTDDEIFRE
-766 GNFIEDLKVDVAPV
+766 GNFIEDLRIDVDHAR
-780 QARYVRFTFETPGNC
+780 ARYIRFTFEAPSNC
-795 PANHVRPGQASRIYL
+795 PADHVRPGQPSRVYL
-810 DELIIH
+810 DELIIR

>member
-1 MKLAWLHKSQMAFP
+1 MIAC
-15 VIVQASAFHA
+15 V
-25 LTVFQYQVIQHT
+25 
-37 VSTMNIIHAYKMI
+37 VS
-50 VCTLGLMLGL
+50 LMLGL
-60 SGCSHVKTQ
+60 SGCSSVKTQ
-69 KDTVIIPQP
+69 RDVAIVPTP
-78 LSVEKGTGAFTFSPH
+78 LSMEKGTGSFTFGPN
-93 TVISVPADEQKPVA
+93 TVITVPTEEQKPVA
-107 ELFASLF
+107 GLFASLF
-114 TRPAGFTP
+114 TRSAGFTP
-122 RVQTGQEGDICLQL
+122 KVQVGTEGDVCLEL
-136 DKNLSED
+136 DKNLPED
-143 AYEMKITTK
+143 AYEMQVSSGQI
-152 RILVKAA
+152 RVKAS
-159 DSKGFFYAL
+159 DSKGLFYGL

-182 DAQTACDWSVPEMNI
+182 TAQDTVEWTVPEMTV

-219 EELLRMIDCMAMLKL
+219 EELLRMIDCMALLKL

-255 RLTEIGAWKV
+255 KLTEVGAWKV

-273 DRRNPQKG
+273 ERRNPKRG

-288 FYTQEDMKEIIAYA
+288 YYTQADMKEIIAYA

-354 GGNEKTYRFL
+354 GGNEKTYEFL
-364 QDILDE
+364 QDVLDE

-403 KEHLKDEEALQG
+403 EEHLADEEALQG
-415 YFMGRMSDY
+415 YFMERMSDY

-446 VIVFGWQGFGN
+446 AIIFGWQGFGN

-500 DLFDYE
+500 GLFDYE

-517 QLLMGV
+517 KLLMGV

-553 WVPKNQKDWDL
+553 WVPKNQKDWNV

-579 HVTYARSMFNIQ
+579 DVVYARSMFNIQ
-591 HRIIPDNNGALTLSL
+591 HRIIPNDNGALTLTL
-606 ECERPDVKIHYTL
+606 ECERPDVDIHYTL
-619 DGSEPTANSPGYG
+619 DGTEPTATSPRYTQALTL
-632 KELKLTG
+632 KE
-639 NATVKAATFA
+639 NVTVKAATFA
-649 GNEQKGKTLVLPVE
+649 GNEQQGKTLILPVE
-663 WNKATAKPLANAA
+663 WNKATAKPLVNAA
-676 QGMEILVNG
+676 SGMEVLVNG

-698 TGDISKPIVVTVD
+698 TGAMSVTVD
-711 LLQTET
+711 LQQPED
-717 IQSCTA
+717 IRSCTA

-732 VHKPR
+732 VHKPK
-737 SMTVELSDDNIH
+737 SMTVELSDDNLH

-755 LTFTDDEIFKE
+755 LTFTDDEIFRE
-766 GNFIEDLKVDVAPV
+766 GNFIEDLRIDVDHAR
-780 QARYVRFTFETPGNC
+780 ARYIRFTFEAPSNC
-795 PANHVRPGQASRIYL
+795 PADHVRPGQPSRVYL
-810 DELIIH
+810 DELIIR

>member
-1 MKLAWLHKSQMAFP
+1 
-15 VIVQASAFHA
+15 
-25 LTVFQYQVIQHT
+25 
-37 VSTMNIIHAYKMI
+37 MNILPKAEMI
-50 VCTLGLMLGL
+50 ACVVSLMLGL
-60 SGCSHVKTQ
+60 SGCSSVKTQ
-69 KDTVIIPQP
+69 RDVAIVPTP
-78 LSVEKGTGAFTFSPH
+78 LSMEKGTGSFTFGPN
-93 TVISVPADEQKPVA
+93 TVITVPTEEQKPVA
-107 ELFASLF
+107 GLFASLF
-114 TRPAGFTP
+114 TRSAGFTP
-122 RVQTGQEGDICLQL
+122 KVQVGTEGDVCLEL
-136 DKNLSED
+136 DKNLPED
-143 AYEMKITTK
+143 AYEMQVSSGQI
-152 RILVKAA
+152 RVKAS
-159 DSKGFFYAL
+159 DSKGLFYGL

-182 DAQTACDWSVPEMNI
+182 TAQDTVEWTVPEMTV

-219 EELLRMIDCMAMLKL
+219 EELLRMIDCMALLKL

-255 RLTEIGAWKV
+255 KLTEVGAWKV

-273 DRRNPQKG
+273 ERRNPKRG

-288 FYTQEDMKEIIAYA
+288 YYTQADMKEIIAYA

-354 GGNEKTYRFL
+354 GGNEKTYEFL
-364 QDILDE
+364 QDVLDE

-403 KEHLKDEEALQG
+403 EEHLADEEALQG

-446 VIVFGWQGFGN
+446 AIIFGWQGFGN

-500 DLFDYE
+500 GLFDYE

-517 QLLMGV
+517 KLLMGV

-553 WVPKNQKDWDL
+553 WVPKNQKDWNV

-579 HVTYARSMFNIQ
+579 DVVYARSMFNIQ
-591 HRIIPDNNGALTLSL
+591 HRIIPDDNGALTLTL
-606 ECERPDVKIHYTL
+606 ECERPDVDIHYTL
-619 DGSEPTANSPGYG
+619 DGTEPTATSPRYTQALTL
-632 KELKLTG
+632 KE
-639 NATVKAATFA
+639 NVTVKAATFA
-649 GNEQKGKTLVLPVE
+649 GNEQQGKTLILPVE
-663 WNKATAKPLANAA
+663 WNKATAKPLVNAA
-676 QGMEILVNG
+676 PGMEVLVNG

-698 TGDISKPIVVTVD
+698 TGAMSVTVD
-711 LLQTET
+711 LQQPED
-717 IQSCTA
+717 IRSCTA

-732 VHKPR
+732 VHKPK
-737 SMTVELSDDNIH
+737 SMTVELSDDNLH

-755 LTFTDDEIFKE
+755 LTFTDDEIFRE
-766 GNFIEDLKVDVAPV
+766 GNFIENLTIDVDH
-780 QARYVRFTFETPGNC
+780 ARAR
-795 PANHVRPGQASRIYL
+795 
-810 DELIIH
+810 

>member
-1 MKLAWLHKSQMAFP
+1 
-15 VIVQASAFHA
+15 
-25 LTVFQYQVIQHT
+25 
-37 VSTMNIIHAYKMI
+37 MNILPKTEMI
-50 VCTLGLMLGL
+50 ACVVSLMLGL
-60 SGCSHVKTQ
+60 SGCSSVKTQ
-69 KDTVIIPQP
+69 RDVAIVPTP
-78 LSVEKGTGAFTFSPH
+78 LSMEKGTGSFTFGPN
-93 TVISVPADEQKPVA
+93 TVITVPTEEQKPVA
-107 ELFASLF
+107 GLFASLF
-114 TRPAGFTP
+114 TRSAGFTP
-122 RVQTGQEGDICLQL
+122 KVQVGTEGDVCLEL
-136 DKNLSED
+136 DKNLPED
-143 AYEMKITTK
+143 AYEMQVSSGQI
-152 RILVKAA
+152 RVKAS
-159 DSKGFFYAL
+159 DSKGLFYGL

-182 DAQTACDWSVPEMNI
+182 TAQDTVEWTVPEMTV

-219 EELLRMIDCMAMLKL
+219 EELLRMIDCMALLKL

-255 RLTEIGAWKV
+255 KLTEVGAWKV

-273 DRRNPQKG
+273 ERRNSKRG

-288 FYTQEDMKEIIAYA
+288 YYTQADMKEIIAYA

-354 GGNEKTYRFL
+354 GGNEKTYEFL
-364 QDILDE
+364 QDVLDE

-403 KEHLKDEEALQG
+403 EEHLADEEALQG

-446 VIVFGWQGFGN
+446 AIIFGWQGFGN

-500 DLFDYE
+500 GLFDYE

-517 QLLMGV
+517 KLLMGV

-553 WVPKNQKDWDL
+553 WVPKNQKDWNV

-579 HVTYARSMFNIQ
+579 DVVYARSMFNIQ
-591 HRIIPDNNGALTLSL
+591 HRIIPNDNGALTLTL
-606 ECERPDVKIHYTL
+606 ECERPDVDIHYTL
-619 DGSEPTANSPGYG
+619 DGTEPTATSPRYTQALTL
-632 KELKLTG
+632 KE
-639 NATVKAATFA
+639 NVTVKAATFA
-649 GNEQKGKTLVLPVE
+649 GNEQQGKTLILPVE
-663 WNKATAKPLANAA
+663 WNKATAKPLVNAA
-676 QGMEILVNG
+676 SGMEVLVNG

-698 TGDISKPIVVTVD
+698 TGAMSVTVD
-711 LLQTET
+711 LQQPED
-717 IQSCTA
+717 IRSCTA

-732 VHKPR
+732 VHKPK
-737 SMTVELSDDNIH
+737 SMTVELSDDNLH

-755 LTFTDDEIFKE
+755 LTFTDDEIFRE
-766 GNFIEDLKVDVAPV
+766 GNFIEDLRIDVDHAR
-780 QARYVRFTFETPGNC
+780 ARYIRFTFEAPSNC
-795 PANHVRPGQASRIYL
+795 PADHVRPGQPSRVYL
-810 DELIIH
+810 DELIIR

>member
-1 MKLAWLHKSQMAFP
+1 
-15 VIVQASAFHA
+15 
-25 LTVFQYQVIQHT
+25 
-37 VSTMNIIHAYKMI
+37 MNILPKTEMI
-50 VCTLGLMLGL
+50 ACVVSLMLGL
-60 SGCSHVKTQ
+60 SGCSSVKTQ
-69 KDTVIIPQP
+69 RDVAIVPTP
-78 LSVEKGTGAFTFSPH
+78 LSMEKGTGSFTFGPN
-93 TVISVPADEQKPVA
+93 TVITVPTEEQKPVA
-107 ELFASLF
+107 GLFASLF
-114 TRPAGFTP
+114 TRSAGFTP
-122 RVQTGQEGDICLQL
+122 KVQVGTEGDVCLEL
-136 DKNLSED
+136 DKNLPED
-143 AYEMKITTK
+143 AYEMQVSSGQI
-152 RILVKAA
+152 RVKAS
-159 DSKGFFYAL
+159 DSKGLFYGL

-182 DAQTACDWSVPEMNI
+182 TAQDTVEWTVPEMTV

-219 EELLRMIDCMAMLKL
+219 EELLRMIDCMALLKL

-255 RLTEIGAWKV
+255 KLTEVGAWKV

-273 DRRNPQKG
+273 ERRNPKRG

-288 FYTQEDMKEIIAYA
+288 YYTQADMKEIIAYA

-354 GGNEKTYRFL
+354 GGNEKTYEFL
-364 QDILDE
+364 QDVLDE

-403 KEHLKDEEALQG
+403 EEHLADEEALQG

-446 VIVFGWQGFGN
+446 AIIFGWQGFGN

-500 DLFDYE
+500 GLFDYE

-517 QLLMGV
+517 KLLMGV

-553 WVPKNQKDWDL
+553 WVPKNQKDWNV

-579 HVTYARSMFNIQ
+579 DVLYARSMFNIQ
-591 HRIIPDNNGALTLSL
+591 HRIIPDDNGALTLTL
-606 ECERPDVKIHYTL
+606 ECERPDVDIHYTL
-619 DGSEPTANSPGYG
+619 DGTEPTATSPRYTQALTL
-632 KELKLTG
+632 KE
-639 NATVKAATFA
+639 NVTVKAATFA
-649 GNEQKGKTLVLPVE
+649 GNEQQGKTLILPVE
-663 WNKATAKPLANAA
+663 WNKATAKPLVNAA
-676 QGMEILVNG
+676 SGMEVLVNG

-698 TGDISKPIVVTVD
+698 TGAMSVTVD
-711 LLQTET
+711 LQQPED
-717 IQSCTA
+717 IRSCTA

-732 VHKPR
+732 VHKPK
-737 SMTVELSDDNIH
+737 SMTVELSDDNLH

-755 LTFTDDEIFKE
+755 LTFTDDEIFRE
-766 GNFIEDLKVDVAPV
+766 GNFIENLRIDVDHAR
-780 QARYVRFTFETPGNC
+780 ARYIRFTFEVPSNC
-795 PANHVRPGQASRIYL
+795 PADHVRPGQPSRVYL
-810 DELIIH
+810 DELIIR

>member
-1 MKLAWLHKSQMAFP
+1 
-15 VIVQASAFHA
+15 
-25 LTVFQYQVIQHT
+25 
-37 VSTMNIIHAYKMI
+37 MNILPKAEMI
-50 VCTLGLMLGL
+50 ACVVSLMLGL
-60 SGCSHVKTQ
+60 SGCSSVKTQ
-69 KDTVIIPQP
+69 RDVAIVPTP
-78 LSVEKGTGAFTFSPH
+78 LSMEKGTGSFTFGPN
-93 TVISVPADEQKPVA
+93 TVITVPTEEQKPVA
-107 ELFASLF
+107 GLFASLF
-114 TRPAGFTP
+114 TRSAGFTP
-122 RVQTGQEGDICLQL
+122 KVQVGTEGDVCLEL
-136 DKNLSED
+136 DKNLPED
-143 AYEMKITTK
+143 AYEMQVSSGQI
-152 RILVKAA
+152 RVKAS
-159 DSKGFFYAL
+159 DSKGLFYGL

-182 DAQTACDWSVPEMNI
+182 TAQDTVEWTVPEMTV

-219 EELLRMIDCMAMLKL
+219 EELLRMIDCMALLKL

-255 RLTEIGAWKV
+255 KLTEVGAWKV

-273 DRRNPQKG
+273 ERRNPKRG

-288 FYTQEDMKEIIAYA
+288 YYTQADMKEIIAYA

-354 GGNEKTYRFL
+354 GGNEKTYEFL
-364 QDILDE
+364 QDVLDE

-403 KEHLKDEEALQG
+403 EEHLADEEALQG

-446 VIVFGWQGFGN
+446 AIIFGWQGFGN

-500 DLFDYE
+500 GLFDYE

-517 QLLMGV
+517 KLLMGV

-553 WVPKNQKDWDL
+553 WVPKNQKDWNV

-579 HVTYARSMFNIQ
+579 DVVYARYMFNIQ
-591 HRIIPDNNGALTLSL
+591 HRIIPDDNEALTLTL
-606 ECERPDVKIHYTL
+606 ECERPDVDIHYTL
-619 DGSEPTANSPGYG
+619 DGTEPTATSPRYTQALTL
-632 KELKLTG
+632 KE
-639 NATVKAATFA
+639 NVTVKAATFA
-649 GNEQKGKTLVLPVE
+649 GNEQQGKTLILPVE
-663 WNKATAKPLANAA
+663 WNKATAKPLVNAA
-676 QGMEILVNG
+676 SGMEVLVNG

-698 TGDISKPIVVTVD
+698 TGAMSVTVD
-711 LLQTET
+711 LQQPED
-717 IQSCTA
+717 IRSCTA

-732 VHKPR
+732 VHKPK
-737 SMTVELSDDNIH
+737 SMTVELSDDNLH

-755 LTFTDDEIFKE
+755 LTFTDDEIFRE
-766 GNFIEDLKVDVAPV
+766 GNFIEDLRIDVDHAR
-780 QARYVRFTFETPGNC
+780 ARYIRFTFEAPSNC
-795 PANHVRPGQASRIYL
+795 PADHVRPGQPSRVYL
-810 DELIIH
+810 DELIIR

>member
-1 MKLAWLHKSQMAFP
+1 
-15 VIVQASAFHA
+15 
-25 LTVFQYQVIQHT
+25 
-37 VSTMNIIHAYKMI
+37 MNILPKTEMI
-50 VCTLGLMLGL
+50 ACVVSLMLGL
-60 SGCSHVKTQ
+60 SGCSSVKTQ
-69 KDTVIIPQP
+69 RDVAIVPTP
-78 LSVEKGTGAFTFSPH
+78 LSMEKGTGSFTFGPN
-93 TVISVPADEQKPVA
+93 TVITVPTEEQKPVA
-107 ELFASLF
+107 GLFASLF
-114 TRPAGFTP
+114 TRSAGFTP
-122 RVQTGQEGDICLQL
+122 KVQVGTEGDVCLEL
-136 DKNLSED
+136 DKNLPED
-143 AYEMKITTK
+143 AYEMQVSSGQI
-152 RILVKAA
+152 RVKAS
-159 DSKGFFYAL
+159 DSKGLFYGL

-182 DAQTACDWSVPEMNI
+182 TAQDTVEWTVPEMTV

-219 EELLRMIDCMAMLKL
+219 EELLRMIDCMALLKL

-255 RLTEIGAWKV
+255 KLTEVGAWKV

-273 DRRNPQKG
+273 ERRNPKRG

-288 FYTQEDMKEIIAYA
+288 YYTQADMKEIIAYA

-316 AHSNAALASYPEY
+316 AHSNAALASYPKY

-354 GGNEKTYRFL
+354 GGNEKTYEFL
-364 QDILDE
+364 QDVLDE

-403 KEHLKDEEALQG
+403 EEHLADEEALQG

-446 VIVFGWQGFGN
+446 AIIFGWQGFGN

-500 DLFDYE
+500 GLFDYE

-517 QLLMGV
+517 KLLMGV

-532 NKPEDVF
+532 NKPEDMF

-553 WVPKNQKDWDL
+553 WVPKNQKDWNV

-579 HVTYARSMFNIQ
+579 DVVYARSMFNIQ
-591 HRIIPDNNGALTLSL
+591 HRIIPNDNGALTLTL
-606 ECERPDVKIHYTL
+606 ECERPDVDIHYTL
-619 DGSEPTANSPGYG
+619 DGTEPTATSPRYTQALTL
-632 KELKLTG
+632 KE
-639 NATVKAATFA
+639 NVTVKAATFA
-649 GNEQKGKTLVLPVE
+649 GNEQQGKTLILPVE
-663 WNKATAKPLANAA
+663 WNKATAKPLVNAA
-676 QGMEILVNG
+676 SGMEVLVNG

-698 TGDISKPIVVTVD
+698 TGAMSVTVD
-711 LLQTET
+711 LQQPED
-717 IQSCTA
+717 IRSCTA

-732 VHKPR
+732 VHKPK
-737 SMTVELSDDNIH
+737 SMTVELSDDNLH

-755 LTFTDDEIFKE
+755 LTFTDDEIFRE
-766 GNFIEDLKVDVAPV
+766 GNFIEDLRIDVDHAR
-780 QARYVRFTFETPGNC
+780 ARYIRFTFEAPSNC
-795 PANHVRPGQASRIYL
+795 PADHVRPGQPSRVYL
-810 DELIIH
+810 DELIIR

>member
-1 MKLAWLHKSQMAFP
+1 
-15 VIVQASAFHA
+15 
-25 LTVFQYQVIQHT
+25 
-37 VSTMNIIHAYKMI
+37 MNILPKAEMI
-50 VCTLGLMLGL
+50 ACVVSLMLGL
-60 SGCSHVKTQ
+60 SGCSSVKTQ
-69 KDTVIIPQP
+69 RDVAIVPTP
-78 LSVEKGTGAFTFSPH
+78 LSMEKGTGSFTFGPN
-93 TVISVPADEQKPVA
+93 TVITVPTEEQKPVA
-107 ELFASLF
+107 GLFASLF
-114 TRPAGFTP
+114 TRSAGFTP
-122 RVQTGQEGDICLQL
+122 KVQVGTEGDVCLEL
-136 DKNLSED
+136 DKNLPED
-143 AYEMKITTK
+143 AYEMQVSSGQI
-152 RILVKAA
+152 RVKAS
-159 DSKGFFYAL
+159 DSKGLFYGL

-182 DAQTACDWSVPEMNI
+182 TAQDTVEWTVPEMTV

-219 EELLRMIDCMAMLKL
+219 EELLRMIDCMALLKL

-255 RLTEIGAWKV
+255 KLTEVGAWKV
-265 DRQHLPFP
+265 DRQQLPFP
-273 DRRNPQKG
+273 ERRNPKRG

-288 FYTQEDMKEIIAYA
+288 YYTQADMKEIIAYA

-354 GGNEKTYRFL
+354 GGNEKTYEFL
-364 QDILDE
+364 QDVLDE

-403 KEHLKDEEALQG
+403 EEHLADEEALQG

-446 VIVFGWQGFGN
+446 AIIFGWQGFGN

-500 DLFDYE
+500 GLFDYE

-517 QLLMGV
+517 KLLMGV

-553 WVPKNQKDWDL
+553 WVPKNQKDWNV

-579 HVTYARSMFNIQ
+579 DVVYARSMFNIQ
-591 HRIIPDNNGALTLSL
+591 HRIIPNDNGALTLTL
-606 ECERPDVKIHYTL
+606 ECERPDVDIHYTL
-619 DGSEPTANSPGYG
+619 DGTEPTATSPRYTQALTL
-632 KELKLTG
+632 KE
-639 NATVKAATFA
+639 NVTVKAATFA
-649 GNEQKGKTLVLPVE
+649 GNEQQGKTLILPVE
-663 WNKATAKPLANAA
+663 WNKATAKPLVNAA
-676 QGMEILVNG
+676 SGMEVLVNG

-698 TGDISKPIVVTVD
+698 TGAMSVTVD
-711 LLQTET
+711 LQQPED
-717 IQSCTA
+717 IRSCTA

-732 VHKPR
+732 VHKPK
-737 SMTVELSDDNIH
+737 SMTVELSDDNLH

-755 LTFTDDEIFKE
+755 LTFTDDEIFRE
-766 GNFIEDLKVDVAPV
+766 GNFIEDLRIDVDHAR
-780 QARYVRFTFETPGNC
+780 ARYIRFTFEAPSNC
-795 PANHVRPGQASRIYL
+795 PADHVRPGQPSRVYL
-810 DELIIH
+810 DELIIR

>member
-1 MKLAWLHKSQMAFP
+1 
-15 VIVQASAFHA
+15 
-25 LTVFQYQVIQHT
+25 
-37 VSTMNIIHAYKMI
+37 MNILPKAEMI
-50 VCTLGLMLGL
+50 ACVVSLMLGL
-60 SGCSHVKTQ
+60 SGCSSVKTQ
-69 KDTVIIPQP
+69 RDVAIVPTP
-78 LSVEKGTGAFTFSPH
+78 LSMEKGTGSFTFGPN
-93 TVISVPADEQKPVA
+93 TVITVPTEEQKPVA
-107 ELFASLF
+107 GLFASLF
-114 TRPAGFTP
+114 TRSAGFTP
-122 RVQTGQEGDICLQL
+122 KVQVGTEGDVCLEL
-136 DKNLSED
+136 DKNLPED
-143 AYEMKITTK
+143 AYEMQVSSGQI
-152 RILVKAA
+152 RVKAS
-159 DSKGFFYAL
+159 DSKGLFYGL

-182 DAQTACDWSVPEMNI
+182 TAQDTVEWTVPEMTV

-219 EELLRMIDCMAMLKL
+219 EELLRMIDCMALLKL

-255 RLTEIGAWKV
+255 KLTEVGAWKV

-273 DRRNPQKG
+273 ERRNPKRG

-288 FYTQEDMKEIIAYA
+288 YYTQADMKEIIAYA

-354 GGNEKTYRFL
+354 GGNEKTYEFL
-364 QDILDE
+364 QDVLDE

-376 SRYIHLGGDEATKTN
+376 SRYIHLGGDEATKAN

-403 KEHLKDEEALQG
+403 EEHLADEEALQG

-446 VIVFGWQGFGN
+446 AIIFGWQGFGN
-457 AALKAAEQGH
+457 ATLKAAEQGH

-500 DLFDYE
+500 GLFDYE

-517 QLLMGV
+517 KLLMGV

-553 WVPKNQKDWDL
+553 WVPKNQKDWNV

-579 HVTYARSMFNIQ
+579 DVVYARSMFNIQ
-591 HRIIPDNNGALTLSL
+591 HRIIPNDNGALTLTL
-606 ECERPDVKIHYTL
+606 ECERPDVDIHYTL
-619 DGSEPTANSPGYG
+619 DGTEPTATSPRYTQALTL
-632 KELKLTG
+632 KE
-639 NATVKAATFA
+639 NVTVKAATFA
-649 GNEQKGKTLVLPVE
+649 GNEQQGKTLILPVE
-663 WNKATAKPLANAA
+663 WNKATAKPLVNAA
-676 QGMEILVNG
+676 PGMEVLVNG

-698 TGDISKPIVVTVD
+698 TGAMSVTVD
-711 LLQTET
+711 LQQPED
-717 IQSCTA
+717 IRSCTA

-732 VHKPR
+732 VHKPK
-737 SMTVELSDDNIH
+737 SMTVELSDDNLH

-755 LTFTDDEIFKE
+755 LTFTDDEIFRE
-766 GNFIEDLKVDVAPV
+766 GNFIEDLTIDVDHAR
-780 QARYVRFTFETPGNC
+780 ARYVRFTFEAPSNC
-795 PANHVRPGQASRIYL
+795 PADHVRPGQPSRVYL
-810 DELIIH
+810 DELIIR

>member
-1 MKLAWLHKSQMAFP
+1 
-15 VIVQASAFHA
+15 
-25 LTVFQYQVIQHT
+25 
-37 VSTMNIIHAYKMI
+37 MNILPKTEMI
-50 VCTLGLMLGL
+50 ACVVSLMLGL
-60 SGCSHVKTQ
+60 SGCSSVKTQ
-69 KDTVIIPQP
+69 RDVAIVPTP
-78 LSVEKGTGAFTFSPH
+78 LSMEKGTGSFTFGPN
-93 TVISVPADEQKPVA
+93 TVITVPTEEQKPVA
-107 ELFASLF
+107 GLFASLF
-114 TRPAGFTP
+114 TRSAGFTP
-122 RVQTGQEGDICLQL
+122 KVQVGTEGDVCLEL
-136 DKNLSED
+136 DKNLPED
-143 AYEMKITTK
+143 AYEMQVSSGQI
-152 RILVKAA
+152 RVKAS
-159 DSKGFFYAL
+159 DSKGLFYGL

-182 DAQTACDWSVPEMNI
+182 TAQDTVEWTVPEMTV

-219 EELLRMIDCMAMLKL
+219 EELLRMIDCMALLKL

-255 RLTEIGAWKV
+255 KLTEVGAWKV

-273 DRRNPQKG
+273 ERRNPKRG

-288 FYTQEDMKEIIAYA
+288 YYTQADMKEIIAYA

-354 GGNEKTYRFL
+354 GGNEKTYEFL
-364 QDILDE
+364 QDVLDE

-403 KEHLKDEEALQG
+403 EEHLADEEALQG

-430 EVMGWD
+430 EVMDWD

-446 VIVFGWQGFGN
+446 AIIFGWQGFGN

-500 DLFDYE
+500 GLFDYE

-517 QLLMGV
+517 KLLMGV

-553 WVPKNQKDWDL
+553 WVPKNQKDWNV

-579 HVTYARSMFNIQ
+579 DVVYARSMFNIQ
-591 HRIIPDNNGALTLSL
+591 HRIIPNDNGALTLTL
-606 ECERPDVKIHYTL
+606 ECERPDVDIHYTL
-619 DGSEPTANSPGYG
+619 DGTEPTATSPRYTQALTL
-632 KELKLTG
+632 KE
-639 NATVKAATFA
+639 NVTVKAATFA
-649 GNEQKGKTLVLPVE
+649 GNEQQGKTLILPVE
-663 WNKATAKPLANAA
+663 WNKATAKPLVNAA
-676 QGMEILVNG
+676 SGMEVLVNG

-698 TGDISKPIVVTVD
+698 TGAMSVTVD
-711 LLQTET
+711 LQQPED
-717 IQSCTA
+717 IRSCTA

-732 VHKPR
+732 VHKPK
-737 SMTVELSDDNIH
+737 SMTVELSDDNLH

-755 LTFTDDEIFKE
+755 LTFTDDEIFRE
-766 GNFIEDLKVDVAPV
+766 GNFIEDLRIDVDHAR
-780 QARYVRFTFETPGNC
+780 ARYIRFTFEAPSNC
-795 PANHVRPGQASRIYL
+795 PADHVRPGQPSRVYL
-810 DELIIH
+810 DELIIR

>member
-1 MKLAWLHKSQMAFP
+1 
-15 VIVQASAFHA
+15 
-25 LTVFQYQVIQHT
+25 
-37 VSTMNIIHAYKMI
+37 MNILPKTEMI
-50 VCTLGLMLGL
+50 ACVVSLMLGL
-60 SGCSHVKTQ
+60 SGCSSVKTQ
-69 KDTVIIPQP
+69 RDVAIVPTP
-78 LSVEKGTGAFTFSPH
+78 LSMEKGTGSFTFGPN
-93 TVISVPADEQKPVA
+93 TVITVPTEEQKPVA
-107 ELFASLF
+107 GLFASLF
-114 TRPAGFTP
+114 TRSAGFTP
-122 RVQTGQEGDICLQL
+122 KVQVGTEGDVCLEL
-136 DKNLSED
+136 DKNLPED
-143 AYEMKITTK
+143 AYEMQVSSGQI
-152 RILVKAA
+152 RVKAS
-159 DSKGFFYAL
+159 DSKGLFYGL

-182 DAQTACDWSVPEMNI
+182 TAQDTVEWTVPEMTV

-219 EELLRMIDCMAMLKL
+219 EELLRMIDCMALLKL

-255 RLTEIGAWKV
+255 KLTEVGAWKV

-273 DRRNPQKG
+273 ERRNPKRG

-288 FYTQEDMKEIIAYA
+288 YYTQADMKEIIAYA

-354 GGNEKTYRFL
+354 GGNEKTYEFL
-364 QDILDE
+364 QDVLDE

-403 KEHLKDEEALQG
+403 EEHLADEEALQG
-415 YFMGRMSDY
+415 YFMERMSDY

-446 VIVFGWQGFGN
+446 AIIFGWQGFGN

-500 DLFDYE
+500 GLFDYE

-517 QLLMGV
+517 KLLMGV

-553 WVPKNQKDWDL
+553 WVPKNQKDWNV

-579 HVTYARSMFNIQ
+579 DVVYARSMFNIQ
-591 HRIIPDNNGALTLSL
+591 HRIIPNDNGALPLTL
-606 ECERPDVKIHYTL
+606 ECERPDVDIHYTL
-619 DGSEPTANSPGYG
+619 DGTEPTATSPRYTQALTL
-632 KELKLTG
+632 KE
-639 NATVKAATFA
+639 NVTVKAATFA
-649 GNEQKGKTLVLPVE
+649 GNEQQGKTLILPVE
-663 WNKATAKPLANAA
+663 WNKATAKPLVNAA
-676 QGMEILVNG
+676 SGMEVLVNG

-698 TGDISKPIVVTVD
+698 TGAMSVTVD
-711 LLQTET
+711 LQQPED
-717 IQSCTA
+717 IRSCTA

-732 VHKPR
+732 VHKPK
-737 SMTVELSDDNIH
+737 SMTVELSDDNLH

-755 LTFTDDEIFKE
+755 LTFTDDEIFRE
-766 GNFIEDLKVDVAPV
+766 GNFIEDLRIDVDHAR
-780 QARYVRFTFETPGNC
+780 ARYIRFTFEAPSNC
-795 PANHVRPGQASRIYL
+795 PADHVRPGQPSRVYL
-810 DELIIH
+810 DELIIR

>member
-1 MKLAWLHKSQMAFP
+1 
-15 VIVQASAFHA
+15 
-25 LTVFQYQVIQHT
+25 
-37 VSTMNIIHAYKMI
+37 MNILPKTEMI
-50 VCTLGLMLGL
+50 ACVVSLMLGL
-60 SGCSHVKTQ
+60 SGCSSVKTQ
-69 KDTVIIPQP
+69 RDVAIVPTP
-78 LSVEKGTGAFTFSPH
+78 LSMEKGTGSFTFGPN
-93 TVISVPADEQKPVA
+93 TVITVPTEEQKPVA
-107 ELFASLF
+107 GLFASLF
-114 TRPAGFTP
+114 TRSAGFTP
-122 RVQTGQEGDICLQL
+122 KVQVGTEGDVCLEL
-136 DKNLSED
+136 DKNLPED
-143 AYEMKITTK
+143 AYEMQVSSGQI
-152 RILVKAA
+152 RVKAS
-159 DSKGFFYAL
+159 DSKGLFYGL

-182 DAQTACDWSVPEMNI
+182 TAQDTVEWTVPEMTV

-219 EELLRMIDCMAMLKL
+219 EELLRMIDCMALLKL

-255 RLTEIGAWKV
+255 KLTEVGAWKV

-273 DRRNPQKG
+273 ERRNPKRG

-288 FYTQEDMKEIIAYA
+288 YYTQADMKEIIAYA

-354 GGNEKTYRFL
+354 GGNEKTYEFL
-364 QDILDE
+364 QDVLDE

-403 KEHLKDEEALQG
+403 EEHLADEEALQG

-446 VIVFGWQGFGN
+446 AIIFGWQGFGN

-500 DLFDYE
+500 GLFDYE

-517 QLLMGV
+517 KLLMGV

-553 WVPKNQKDWDL
+553 WVPKNQKDWNV

-579 HVTYARSMFNIQ
+579 DVVYARSMFNIQ
-591 HRIIPDNNGALTLSL
+591 HRIVPDDNGALALTL
-606 ECERPDVKIHYTL
+606 ECERPDVDIHYTL
-619 DGSEPTANSPGYG
+619 DGTEPTATSPRYTQALTL
-632 KELKLTG
+632 KE
-639 NATVKAATFA
+639 NVTVKAATFT
-649 GNEQKGKTLVLPVE
+649 GNEQQGKTLILPVE
-663 WNKATAKPLANAA
+663 WNKATAKPLVNAA
-676 QGMEILVNG
+676 SGMEVLVNG

-698 TGDISKPIVVTVD
+698 TGAMSVTVD
-711 LLQTET
+711 LQQPED
-717 IQSCTA
+717 IRSCTA

-732 VHKPR
+732 VHKPK
-737 SMTVELSDDNIH
+737 SMTVELSDDNLH

-755 LTFTDDEIFKE
+755 LTFTDDEIFRE
-766 GNFIEDLKVDVAPV
+766 GNFIENLTIDVDHAR
-780 QARYVRFTFETPGNC
+780 ARYVRFTFEAPSNC
-795 PANHVRPGQASRIYL
+795 PADHVRPGQPSRVYL
-810 DELIIH
+810 DELIIR

>member
-1 MKLAWLHKSQMAFP
+1 
-15 VIVQASAFHA
+15 
-25 LTVFQYQVIQHT
+25 
-37 VSTMNIIHAYKMI
+37 MNILPKTEMI
-50 VCTLGLMLGL
+50 ACVVSLMLGL
-60 SGCSHVKTQ
+60 SGCSSVKTQ
-69 KDTVIIPQP
+69 RDVAIVPTP
-78 LSVEKGTGAFTFSPH
+78 LSMEKGTGSFTFGPN
-93 TVISVPADEQKPVA
+93 TVITVPTEEQKPVA
-107 ELFASLF
+107 GLFASLF
-114 TRPAGFTP
+114 TRSAGFTP
-122 RVQTGQEGDICLQL
+122 KVQVGTEGDVCLEL
-136 DKNLSED
+136 DKNLPED
-143 AYEMKITTK
+143 AYEMQVSSGQI
-152 RILVKAA
+152 RVKAS
-159 DSKGFFYAL
+159 DSKGLFYGL

-182 DAQTACDWSVPEMNI
+182 TAQDTVEWTVPEMTV

-219 EELLRMIDCMAMLKL
+219 EELLRMIDCMALLKL

-255 RLTEIGAWKV
+255 KLTEVGAWKV

-273 DRRNPQKG
+273 ERRNPKRG

-288 FYTQEDMKEIIAYA
+288 YYTQADMKEIIAYA

-354 GGNEKTYRFL
+354 GGNEKTYEFL
-364 QDILDE
+364 QDVLDE

-403 KEHLKDEEALQG
+403 EEHLADEEALQG

-446 VIVFGWQGFGN
+446 AIIFGWQGFGN

-500 DLFDYE
+500 GLFDYE

-517 QLLMGV
+517 KLLMGV

-532 NKPEDVF
+532 SKPEDVF

-553 WVPKNQKDWDL
+553 WVPKNQKDWNV

-579 HVTYARSMFNIQ
+579 DVVYARSMFNIQ
-591 HRIIPDNNGALTLSL
+591 HRIIPNDNGALTLTL
-606 ECERPDVKIHYTL
+606 ECERPDVDIHYTL
-619 DGSEPTANSPGYG
+619 DGTEPTATSPRYTQALTL
-632 KELKLTG
+632 KE
-639 NATVKAATFA
+639 NVTVKAATFA
-649 GNEQKGKTLVLPVE
+649 GNEQQGKTLILPVE
-663 WNKATAKPLANAA
+663 WNKATAKPLVNAA
-676 QGMEILVNG
+676 SGMEVLVNG

-698 TGDISKPIVVTVD
+698 TGAMSVTVD
-711 LLQTET
+711 LQQPED
-717 IQSCTA
+717 IRSCTA

-732 VHKPR
+732 VHKPK
-737 SMTVELSDDNIH
+737 SMTVELSDDNLH

-755 LTFTDDEIFKE
+755 LTFTDDEIFRE
-766 GNFIEDLKVDVAPV
+766 GNFIEDLRIDVDHAR
-780 QARYVRFTFETPGNC
+780 ARYIRFTFEAPSNC
-795 PANHVRPGQASRIYL
+795 PADHVRPGQPSRVYL
-810 DELIIH
+810 DELIIR

>member
-1 MKLAWLHKSQMAFP
+1 
-15 VIVQASAFHA
+15 
-25 LTVFQYQVIQHT
+25 
-37 VSTMNIIHAYKMI
+37 MNILPKAEMI
-50 VCTLGLMLGL
+50 ACVVSLMLGL
-60 SGCSHVKTQ
+60 SGCSSVKTQ
-69 KDTVIIPQP
+69 RDVAIVPTP
-78 LSVEKGTGAFTFSPH
+78 LSMEKGTGSFTFGPN
-93 TVISVPADEQKPVA
+93 TVITVPTEEQKPVA
-107 ELFASLF
+107 GLFASLF
-114 TRPAGFTP
+114 TRSAGFTP
-122 RVQTGQEGDICLQL
+122 KVQVGTEGDVCLEL
-136 DKNLSED
+136 DKNLPED
-143 AYEMKITTK
+143 AYEMQVSSGQI
-152 RILVKAA
+152 RVKAS
-159 DSKGFFYAL
+159 DSKGLFYGL

-182 DAQTACDWSVPEMNI
+182 TAQDTVEWTVPEMTV

-219 EELLRMIDCMAMLKL
+219 EELLRMIDCMALLKL

-255 RLTEIGAWKV
+255 KLTEVGAWKV

-273 DRRNPQKG
+273 ERRNPKRG

-288 FYTQEDMKEIIAYA
+288 YYTQADMKEIIAYA

-354 GGNEKTYRFL
+354 GGNEKTYEFL
-364 QDILDE
+364 QDVLDE

-403 KEHLKDEEALQG
+403 EEHLADEEALQG

-487 FEPLTYFGNNTLK
+487 FEPVTYFGNNTLK
-500 DLFDYE
+500 GLFDYE

-517 QLLMGV
+517 KLLMGV

-553 WVPKNQKDWDL
+553 WVPKNQKDWNV

-579 HVTYARSMFNIQ
+579 DVVYARSMFNIQ
-591 HRIIPDNNGALTLSL
+591 HRIIPDDNGALTLTL
-606 ECERPDVKIHYTL
+606 ECERPDVDIHYTL
-619 DGSEPTANSPGYG
+619 DGTEPTATSPRYTQALTL
-632 KELKLTG
+632 KE
-639 NATVKAATFA
+639 NVTVKAATFA
-649 GNEQKGKTLVLPVE
+649 GNEQQGKTLILPVE
-663 WNKATAKPLANAA
+663 WNKATAKPLVNAA
-676 QGMEILVNG
+676 SGMEVLVNG

-698 TGDISKPIVVTVD
+698 TGAMSVTVD
-711 LLQTET
+711 LQQPED
-717 IQSCTA
+717 IRSCTA

-732 VHKPR
+732 VHKPK
-737 SMTVELSDDNIH
+737 SMTVELSDDNLH

-755 LTFTDDEIFKE
+755 LTFTDDEIFRE
-766 GNFIEDLKVDVAPV
+766 GNFIEDLRIDVDHAR
-780 QARYVRFTFETPGNC
+780 ARYIRFTFEAPSNC
-795 PANHVRPGQASRIYL
+795 PADHVRPGQPSRVYL
-810 DELIIH
+810 DDLIIR

>member
-1 MKLAWLHKSQMAFP
+1 
-15 VIVQASAFHA
+15 
-25 LTVFQYQVIQHT
+25 
-37 VSTMNIIHAYKMI
+37 MNILPKTEMI
-50 VCTLGLMLGL
+50 ACVVSLMLGL
-60 SGCSHVKTQ
+60 SGCSSVKTQ
-69 KDTVIIPQP
+69 RDVAIVPTP
-78 LSVEKGTGAFTFSPH
+78 LSMEKGTGSFTFGPN
-93 TVISVPADEQKPVA
+93 TVITVPTEEQKPVA
-107 ELFASLF
+107 GLFASLF
-114 TRPAGFTP
+114 TRSAGFTP
-122 RVQTGQEGDICLQL
+122 KVQVGTEGDVCLEL
-136 DKNLSED
+136 DKNLPED
-143 AYEMKITTK
+143 AYEMQVSSGQI
-152 RILVKAA
+152 RVKAS
-159 DSKGFFYAL
+159 DSKGLFYGL

-182 DAQTACDWSVPEMNI
+182 TAQDTVEWTVPEMTV

-219 EELLRMIDCMAMLKL
+219 EELLRMIDCMALLKL

-255 RLTEIGAWKV
+255 KLTEVGAWKV

-273 DRRNPQKG
+273 ERRNPKRG

-288 FYTQEDMKEIIAYA
+288 YYTQADMKEIIAYA

-354 GGNEKTYRFL
+354 GGNEKTYEFL
-364 QDILDE
+364 QDVLDE

-403 KEHLKDEEALQG
+403 EEHLADEEALQG

-446 VIVFGWQGFGN
+446 AIIFGWQGFGN

-500 DLFDYE
+500 GLFDYE

-517 QLLMGV
+517 KLLMGV

-539 YLVFPRLAALAEIA
+539 YLVFPRLTALAEIA
-553 WVPKNQKDWDL
+553 WVPKNQKDWNV

-579 HVTYARSMFNIQ
+579 DVVYARSMFNIQ
-591 HRIIPDNNGALTLSL
+591 HRIIPNDNGALTLTL
-606 ECERPDVKIHYTL
+606 ECERPDVDIHYTL
-619 DGSEPTANSPGYG
+619 DGTEPTATSPRYTQALTL
-632 KELKLTG
+632 KE
-639 NATVKAATFA
+639 NVTVKAATFA
-649 GNEQKGKTLVLPVE
+649 GNEQQGKTLILPVE
-663 WNKATAKPLANAA
+663 WNKATAKPLVNAA
-676 QGMEILVNG
+676 SGMEVLVNG

-698 TGDISKPIVVTVD
+698 TGAMSVTVD
-711 LLQTET
+711 LQQPED
-717 IQSCTA
+717 IRSCTA

-732 VHKPR
+732 VHKPK
-737 SMTVELSDDNIH
+737 SMTVELSDDNLH

-755 LTFTDDEIFKE
+755 LTFTDDEIFRE
-766 GNFIEDLKVDVAPV
+766 GNFIEDLRIDVDHAR
-780 QARYVRFTFETPGNC
+780 ARYIRFTFEAPSNC
-795 PANHVRPGQASRIYL
+795 PADHVRPGQPSRVYL
-810 DELIIH
+810 DELIIR

>member
-1 MKLAWLHKSQMAFP
+1 
-15 VIVQASAFHA
+15 
-25 LTVFQYQVIQHT
+25 
-37 VSTMNIIHAYKMI
+37 MNILPKTEMI
-50 VCTLGLMLGL
+50 ACVVSLMLGL
-60 SGCSHVKTQ
+60 SGCSSVKTQ
-69 KDTVIIPQP
+69 RDVAIVPTP
-78 LSVEKGTGAFTFSPH
+78 LSMEKGTGSFTFGPN
-93 TVISVPADEQKPVA
+93 TVITVPTEEQKPVA
-107 ELFASLF
+107 GLFASLF
-114 TRPAGFTP
+114 TRSAGFTP
-122 RVQTGQEGDICLQL
+122 KVQVGTEGDVCLEL
-136 DKNLSED
+136 DKNLPED
-143 AYEMKITTK
+143 AYEMQVSSGQI
-152 RILVKAA
+152 RVKAS
-159 DSKGFFYAL
+159 DSKGLFYGL

-182 DAQTACDWSVPEMNI
+182 TAQDTVEWTVPEMAV

-219 EELLRMIDCMAMLKL
+219 EELLRMIDCMALLKL

-255 RLTEIGAWKV
+255 KLTEVGAWKV

-273 DRRNPQKG
+273 ERRNPKRG

-288 FYTQEDMKEIIAYA
+288 YYTQADMKEIIAYA

-354 GGNEKTYRFL
+354 GGNEKTYEFL
-364 QDILDE
+364 QDVLDE

-403 KEHLKDEEALQG
+403 EEHLADEEALQG

-446 VIVFGWQGFGN
+446 AIIFGWQGFGN

-500 DLFDYE
+500 GLFDYE

-517 QLLMGV
+517 KLLMGV

-553 WVPKNQKDWDL
+553 WVPKNQKDWNV

-579 HVTYARSMFNIQ
+579 DVVYARSMFNIQ
-591 HRIIPDNNGALTLSL
+591 HRIIPNDNGALTLTL
-606 ECERPDVKIHYTL
+606 ECERPDVDIHYTL
-619 DGSEPTANSPGYG
+619 DGTEPTATSPRYTQALTL
-632 KELKLTG
+632 KE
-639 NATVKAATFA
+639 NVTVKAATFA
-649 GNEQKGKTLVLPVE
+649 GNEQQGKTLILPVE
-663 WNKATAKPLANAA
+663 WNKATAKPLVNAA
-676 QGMEILVNG
+676 SGMEVLVNG

-698 TGDISKPIVVTVD
+698 TGAMSVTVD
-711 LLQTET
+711 LQQPED
-717 IQSCTA
+717 IRSCTA

-732 VHKPR
+732 VHKPK
-737 SMTVELSDDNIH
+737 SMTVELSDDNLH

-755 LTFTDDEIFKE
+755 LTFTDDEIFRE
-766 GNFIEDLKVDVAPV
+766 GNFIEDLRIDVDHAR
-780 QARYVRFTFETPGNC
+780 ARYIRFTFEAPSNC
-795 PANHVRPGQASRIYL
+795 PADHVRPGQPSRVYL
-810 DELIIH
+810 DELIIR

>member
-1 MKLAWLHKSQMAFP
+1 
-15 VIVQASAFHA
+15 
-25 LTVFQYQVIQHT
+25 
-37 VSTMNIIHAYKMI
+37 MNILPKTEMI
-50 VCTLGLMLGL
+50 ACVVSLMLGL
-60 SGCSHVKTQ
+60 SGCSSVKTQ
-69 KDTVIIPQP
+69 RDVAIVPTP
-78 LSVEKGTGAFTFSPH
+78 LSMEKGTGSFTFGPN
-93 TVISVPADEQKPVA
+93 TVITVPTEEQKPVA
-107 ELFASLF
+107 GLFASLF
-114 TRPAGFTP
+114 TRSAGFTP
-122 RVQTGQEGDICLQL
+122 KIQVGTEGDVCLEL
-136 DKNLSED
+136 DKNLPED
-143 AYEMKITTK
+143 AYEMQVSSGQI
-152 RILVKAA
+152 RVKAS
-159 DSKGFFYAL
+159 DSKGLFYGL

-182 DAQTACDWSVPEMNI
+182 TAQDTVEWTVPEMTV

-219 EELLRMIDCMAMLKL
+219 EELLRMIDCMALLKL

-255 RLTEIGAWKV
+255 KLTEVGAWKV

-273 DRRNPQKG
+273 ERRNPKCG

-288 FYTQEDMKEIIAYA
+288 YYTQADMKEIIAYA

-354 GGNEKTYRFL
+354 GGNEKTYEFL
-364 QDILDE
+364 QNVLDE

-403 KEHLKDEEALQG
+403 EEHLADEEALQG

-446 VIVFGWQGFGN
+446 AIIFGWQGFGN

-500 DLFDYE
+500 GLFDYE

-517 QLLMGV
+517 KLLMGV
-523 QASMWTEFC
+523 HASMWTEFC

-553 WVPKNQKDWDL
+553 WVPKNQKDWNV

-579 HVTYARSMFNIQ
+579 DVVYARSMFNIQ
-591 HRIIPDNNGALTLSL
+591 HRIIPNDNGALTLTL
-606 ECERPDVKIHYTL
+606 ECERPDVDIHYTL
-619 DGSEPTANSPGYG
+619 DGTEPTATSPRYTQALTL
-632 KELKLTG
+632 KE
-639 NATVKAATFA
+639 NVTVKAATFA
-649 GNEQKGKTLVLPVE
+649 GNEQQGKTLILPVE
-663 WNKATAKPLANAA
+663 WNKATAKPLVNAA
-676 QGMEILVNG
+676 SGMEVLVNG

-698 TGDISKPIVVTVD
+698 TGAMSVTVD
-711 LLQTET
+711 LQQPED
-717 IQSCTA
+717 IRSCTA

-732 VHKPR
+732 VHKPK
-737 SMTVELSDDNIH
+737 SMTVELSDDNLH

-755 LTFTDDEIFKE
+755 LTFTDDEIFRE
-766 GNFIEDLKVDVAPV
+766 GNFIEDLRIDVDHAR
-780 QARYVRFTFETPGNC
+780 ARYIRFTFEAPSNC
-795 PANHVRPGQASRIYL
+795 PADHVRPGQPSRVYL
-810 DELIIH
+810 DELIIR

>member
-1 MKLAWLHKSQMAFP
+1 
-15 VIVQASAFHA
+15 
-25 LTVFQYQVIQHT
+25 
-37 VSTMNIIHAYKMI
+37 MNILPKTEMI
-50 VCTLGLMLGL
+50 ACVVSLMLGL
-60 SGCSHVKTQ
+60 SGCSSVKTQ
-69 KDTVIIPQP
+69 RDVAIVPTP
-78 LSVEKGTGAFTFSPH
+78 LSMEKGTGSFTFGPN
-93 TVISVPADEQKPVA
+93 TVITVPTEEQKPVA
-107 ELFASLF
+107 GLFASLF
-114 TRPAGFTP
+114 TRSAGFTP
-122 RVQTGQEGDICLQL
+122 KVQVGTEGDVCLEL
-136 DKNLSED
+136 DKNLPED
-143 AYEMKITTK
+143 AYEMQVSSGQI
-152 RILVKAA
+152 RVKAS
-159 DSKGFFYAL
+159 DSKGLFYGL

-182 DAQTACDWSVPEMNI
+182 TAQDTVEWTVPEMTV

-219 EELLRMIDCMAMLKL
+219 EELLRMIDCMALLKL

-255 RLTEIGAWKV
+255 KLTEVGAWKV

-273 DRRNPQKG
+273 ERRNPKRG

-288 FYTQEDMKEIIAYA
+288 YYTQADMKEIIAYA

-354 GGNEKTYRFL
+354 GGNEKTYEFL
-364 QDILDE
+364 QDVLDE

-403 KEHLKDEEALQG
+403 EEHLADEEALQG

-446 VIVFGWQGFGN
+446 AIIFGWQGFGN

-500 DLFDYE
+500 GLFDYE

-517 QLLMGV
+517 KLLMGV

-553 WVPKNQKDWDL
+553 WVPKNQKDWNV

-579 HVTYARSMFNIQ
+579 DVVYARSMFNIQ
-591 HRIIPDNNGALTLSL
+591 HRIIPNDNGALTLTL
-606 ECERPDVKIHYTL
+606 ECERPDVDIHYTL
-619 DGSEPTANSPGYG
+619 DGTEPTATSPRYTQALTL
-632 KELKLTG
+632 KE
-639 NATVKAATFA
+639 NVTVKAATFA
-649 GNEQKGKTLVLPVE
+649 GNEQQGKTLILPVE
-663 WNKATAKPLANAA
+663 WNKATAKPLVNAA
-676 QGMEILVNG
+676 SGMEVLVNG

-698 TGDISKPIVVTVD
+698 TGAMSVTVD
-711 LLQTET
+711 LQQPED
-717 IQSCTA
+717 IRSCTA

-732 VHKPR
+732 VHKPK
-737 SMTVELSDDNIH
+737 SMTVELSDDNLH

-755 LTFTDDEIFKE
+755 LTFTDDEIFRE
-766 GNFIEDLKVDVAPV
+766 GNFIEDLRIDVDHAR
-780 QARYVRFTFETPGNC
+780 ARYVRFTFEAPSNC
-795 PANHVRPGQASRIYL
+795 PADHVRPGQPSRVYL
-810 DELIIH
+810 DELIIR

>member
-1 MKLAWLHKSQMAFP
+1 
-15 VIVQASAFHA
+15 
-25 LTVFQYQVIQHT
+25 
-37 VSTMNIIHAYKMI
+37 MNILPKTEMI
-50 VCTLGLMLGL
+50 ACVVSLMLGL
-60 SGCSHVKTQ
+60 SGCSSVKTQ
-69 KDTVIIPQP
+69 RDVAIVPTP
-78 LSVEKGTGAFTFSPH
+78 LSMEKGTGSFTFGPN
-93 TVISVPADEQKPVA
+93 TVITVPTEEQKPVA
-107 ELFASLF
+107 GLFASLF
-114 TRPAGFTP
+114 TRSAGFTP
-122 RVQTGQEGDICLQL
+122 KVQVGTEGDVCLEL
-136 DKNLSED
+136 DKNLPED
-143 AYEMKITTK
+143 AYEMQVSSGQI
-152 RILVKAA
+152 RVKAS
-159 DSKGFFYAL
+159 DSKGLFYGL

-182 DAQTACDWSVPEMNI
+182 TAQDTVEWTVPEMTV

-219 EELLRMIDCMAMLKL
+219 EELLRMIDCMALLKL

-255 RLTEIGAWKV
+255 KLTEVGAWKV

-273 DRRNPQKG
+273 ERRNPKRG

-288 FYTQEDMKEIIAYA
+288 YYTQADMKEIIAYA

-354 GGNEKTYRFL
+354 GGNEKTYEFL
-364 QDILDE
+364 QDVLDE

-403 KEHLKDEEALQG
+403 EEHLADEEALQG

-446 VIVFGWQGFGN
+446 AIIFGWQGFGN

-500 DLFDYE
+500 GLFDYE

-517 QLLMGV
+517 KLLMGV

-553 WVPKNQKDWDL
+553 WVPKNQKDWNV

-579 HVTYARSMFNIQ
+579 DVVYARSMFNIQ
-591 HRIIPDNNGALTLSL
+591 HRIIPDDNGALTLTL
-606 ECERPDVKIHYTL
+606 ECERPDVDIHYTL
-619 DGSEPTANSPGYG
+619 DGTEPTATSPRYTQALTL
-632 KELKLTG
+632 KE
-639 NATVKAATFA
+639 NVTVKAATFA
-649 GNEQKGKTLVLPVE
+649 GNEQQGKTLILPVE
-663 WNKATAKPLANAA
+663 WNKATAKPLVNAA
-676 QGMEILVNG
+676 SGMEVLVNG

-698 TGDISKPIVVTVD
+698 TGAMSVTVD
-711 LLQTET
+711 LQQPED
-717 IQSCTA
+717 IRSCTA

-732 VHKPR
+732 VHKPK
-737 SMTVELSDDNIH
+737 SMTVELSDDNLH

-755 LTFTDDEIFKE
+755 LTFTDDEIFRE
-766 GNFIEDLKVDVAPV
+766 RNFIEDLTIDVDHAR
-780 QARYVRFTFETPGNC
+780 ARYVRFTFEAPSNC
-795 PANHVRPGQASRIYL
+795 PADHVRPGQPSRVYL
-810 DELIIH
+810 DELIIR

>member
-1 MKLAWLHKSQMAFP
+1 
-15 VIVQASAFHA
+15 
-25 LTVFQYQVIQHT
+25 
-37 VSTMNIIHAYKMI
+37 MNILPKTEMI
-50 VCTLGLMLGL
+50 ACVVSLMLGL
-60 SGCSHVKTQ
+60 SGCSSVKTQ
-69 KDTVIIPQP
+69 RDVAIVPTP
-78 LSVEKGTGAFTFSPH
+78 LSMEKGTGSFTFGPN
-93 TVISVPADEQKPVA
+93 TVITVPTEEQKPVA
-107 ELFASLF
+107 GLFASLF
-114 TRPAGFTP
+114 TRSAGFTP
-122 RVQTGQEGDICLQL
+122 KVQVGTEGDVCLEL
-136 DKNLSED
+136 DKNLPED
-143 AYEMKITTK
+143 AYEMQVSSGQI
-152 RILVKAA
+152 RVKAS
-159 DSKGFFYAL
+159 DSKGLFYGL

-182 DAQTACDWSVPEMNI
+182 TAQDTVEWTVPEMTV

-212 SRYFLPK
+212 SHYFLPK
-219 EELLRMIDCMAMLKL
+219 EELLRMIDCMALLKL

-255 RLTEIGAWKV
+255 KLTEVGAWKV

-273 DRRNPQKG
+273 ERRNPKRG

-288 FYTQEDMKEIIAYA
+288 YYTQADMKEIIAYA

-354 GGNEKTYRFL
+354 GGNEKTYEFL
-364 QDILDE
+364 QDVLDE

-403 KEHLKDEEALQG
+403 EEHLADEEALQG

-446 VIVFGWQGFGN
+446 AIIFGWQGFGN

-500 DLFDYE
+500 GLFDYE

-517 QLLMGV
+517 KLLMGV

-553 WVPKNQKDWDL
+553 WVPKNQKDWNV

-579 HVTYARSMFNIQ
+579 DVVYARSMFNIQ
-591 HRIIPDNNGALTLSL
+591 HRIIPNDNGALTLTL
-606 ECERPDVKIHYTL
+606 ECERPDVDIHYTL
-619 DGSEPTANSPGYG
+619 DGTEPTATSPRYTQALTL
-632 KELKLTG
+632 KE
-639 NATVKAATFA
+639 NVTVKAATFA
-649 GNEQKGKTLVLPVE
+649 GNEQQGKTLILPVE
-663 WNKATAKPLANAA
+663 WNKATAKPLVNAA
-676 QGMEILVNG
+676 SGMEVLVNG

-698 TGDISKPIVVTVD
+698 TGAMSVTVD
-711 LLQTET
+711 LQQPED
-717 IQSCTA
+717 IRSCTA

-732 VHKPR
+732 VHKPK
-737 SMTVELSDDNIH
+737 SMTVELSDDNLH

-755 LTFTDDEIFKE
+755 LTFTDDEIFRE
-766 GNFIEDLKVDVAPV
+766 GNFIEDLRIDVDHAR
-780 QARYVRFTFETPGNC
+780 ARYIRFTFEAPSNC
-795 PANHVRPGQASRIYL
+795 PADHVRPGQPSRVYL
-810 DELIIH
+810 DELIIR

>member
-1 MKLAWLHKSQMAFP
+1 
-15 VIVQASAFHA
+15 
-25 LTVFQYQVIQHT
+25 
-37 VSTMNIIHAYKMI
+37 MNILPKTEMI
-50 VCTLGLMLGL
+50 ACVVSLMLGL
-60 SGCSHVKTQ
+60 SGCSSVKTQ
-69 KDTVIIPQP
+69 RDVAIVPTP
-78 LSVEKGTGAFTFSPH
+78 LSMEKGTGSFTFGPN
-93 TVISVPADEQKPVA
+93 TVITVPTEEQKPVA
-107 ELFASLF
+107 GLFASLF
-114 TRPAGFTP
+114 TRSAGFTP
-122 RVQTGQEGDICLQL
+122 KVQVGTEGDVCLEL
-136 DKNLSED
+136 DKNLPED
-143 AYEMKITTK
+143 AYEMQVSSGQI
-152 RILVKAA
+152 RVKAS
-159 DSKGFFYAL
+159 DSKGLFYGL

-182 DAQTACDWSVPEMNI
+182 TAQDTVEWTVPEMTV

-219 EELLRMIDCMAMLKL
+219 EELLRMIDCMALLKL

-255 RLTEIGAWKV
+255 KLTEVGAWKV

-273 DRRNPQKG
+273 ERRNPKRG

-288 FYTQEDMKEIIAYA
+288 YYTQADMKEIIAYA

-354 GGNEKTYRFL
+354 GGNEKTYEFL
-364 QDILDE
+364 QDVLDE

-376 SRYIHLGGDEATKTN
+376 SRYIHLGGDEATKIN

-403 KEHLKDEEALQG
+403 EEHLADEEALQG

-446 VIVFGWQGFGN
+446 AIIFGWQGFGN

-500 DLFDYE
+500 GLFDYE

-517 QLLMGV
+517 KLLMGV

-553 WVPKNQKDWDL
+553 WVPKNQKDWNV

-579 HVTYARSMFNIQ
+579 DVVYARSMFNIQ
-591 HRIIPDNNGALTLSL
+591 HRIIPNDNGALTLTL
-606 ECERPDVKIHYTL
+606 ECERPDVDIHYTL
-619 DGSEPTANSPGYG
+619 DGTEPTATSPRYTQALTL
-632 KELKLTG
+632 KE
-639 NATVKAATFA
+639 NVTVKAATFA
-649 GNEQKGKTLVLPVE
+649 GNEQQGRTLILPVE
-663 WNKATAKPLANAA
+663 WNKATAKPLVNAA
-676 QGMEILVNG
+676 SGMEVLVNG

-698 TGDISKPIVVTVD
+698 TGAMSVTVD
-711 LLQTET
+711 LQQPED
-717 IQSCTA
+717 IRSCTA

-732 VHKPR
+732 VHKPK
-737 SMTVELSDDNIH
+737 SMTVELSDDNLH

-755 LTFTDDEIFKE
+755 LTFTDDEIFRE
-766 GNFIEDLKVDVAPV
+766 GNFIEDLRIDVDHAR
-780 QARYVRFTFETPGNC
+780 ARYIRFTFEAPSNC
-795 PANHVRPGQASRIYL
+795 PADHVRPGQPSRVYL
-810 DELIIH
+810 DELIIR

>member
-1 MKLAWLHKSQMAFP
+1 
-15 VIVQASAFHA
+15 
-25 LTVFQYQVIQHT
+25 
-37 VSTMNIIHAYKMI
+37 MNILPKTGMI
-50 VCTLGLMLGL
+50 ALVSLMLGL
-60 SGCSHVKTQ
+60 SGCNSAKVQRDATIVP
-69 KDTVIIPQP
+69 TP
-78 LSVEKGTGAFTFSPH
+78 LSMEKGTGSFTFGPK
-93 TVISVPADEQKPVA
+93 TVITVPTEEQKPVA
-107 ELFASLF
+107 TLFANLF
-114 TRPAGFTP
+114 THSAGFTP
-122 RVQTGQEGDICLQL
+122 KIQVGTEGDVCLEL
-136 DKNLSED
+136 DKKLPEE
-143 AYEMKITTK
+143 AYEMHVSSE
-152 RILVKAA
+152 RIRVKAS
-159 DSKGFFYAL
+159 DSKGLFYGL
-168 QNLRLLLPPAIESS
+168 QNLRMLLPSAIESS
-182 DAQTACDWSVPEMNI
+182 TTQNTVKWTVPEMTV
-197 KDAPRFGYRGFMLDV
+197 KDAPRFDYRGFMLDV

-219 EELLRMIDCMAMLKL
+219 KELLQMIDCMALLKL

-255 RLTEIGAWKV
+255 LLTEIGAWKV

-273 DRRNPQKG
+273 ERRNPKRG
-281 EPATVGG
+281 EPTTVGG
-288 FYTQEDMKEIIAYA
+288 FYTQTDMKEIIAYA
-302 ADRQIEIIPEIDIP
+302 TDRQIEIIPEIDIP

-354 GGNEKTYRFL
+354 GGNEKTYEFL
-364 QDILDE
+364 QDVLDE

-391 WKKCPLCQARIR
+391 WKKCPLCQSRIR
-403 KEHLKDEEALQG
+403 QEHLADEEALQG

-436 ELTNSKLPED
+436 ELTNSKLPENA
-446 VIVFGWQGFGN
+446 IIFGWQGFGN

-487 FEPLTYFGNNTLK
+487 FEPVTYFGNNTLK
-500 DLFDYE
+500 GLFDYE

-517 QLLMGV
+517 RLLMGV

-553 WVPKNQKDWDL
+553 WVPKNQKDWNV

-569 DNYTAHLEQK
+569 DNYMAHLEQK
-579 HVTYARSMFNIQ
+579 NVVYARSMFNIQ
-591 HRIIPDNNGALTLSL
+591 HRIVPDNNGALTLTL
-606 ECERPDVKIHYTL
+606 ECERPDIEIHYTL
-619 DGSEPTANSPGYG
+619 DGSEPTATSPGYAQALTL
-632 KELKLTG
+632 KE
-639 NATVKAATFA
+639 NVTVKAATFA
-649 GNEQKGKTLVLPVE
+649 GNEQKGKTLVLPVA
-663 WNKATAKPLANAA
+663 WNKATAKPLMNAA
-676 QGMEILVNG
+676 PGMEVLVNG

-698 TGDISKPIVVTVD
+698 TGVISITVD
-711 LLQTET
+711 LQKPED
-717 IQSCTA
+717 IRSCTA

-732 VHKPR
+732 VHKPK

-755 LTFTDDEIFKE
+755 LTFTDNEIFKE
-766 GNFIEDLKVDVAPV
+766 GNFIEDLTIDVNHV
-780 QARYVRFTFETPGNC
+780 QARYVRFTFETSGNC
-795 PANHVRPGQASRIYL
+795 PEDHVRPGQTSRIYL
-810 DELIIH
+810 DELIIQ

>member
-1 MKLAWLHKSQMAFP
+1 
-15 VIVQASAFHA
+15 
-25 LTVFQYQVIQHT
+25 
-37 VSTMNIIHAYKMI
+37 MNILPKTGMI
-50 VCTLGLMLGL
+50 ACVVSLMLGL
-60 SGCSHVKTQ
+60 SGCSSVKTQ
-69 KDTVIIPQP
+69 RDVAIVPTP
-78 LSVEKGTGAFTFSPH
+78 LSMEKGTGSFTFGPN
-93 TVISVPADEQKPVA
+93 TVITVPTEEQKPVA
-107 ELFASLF
+107 GLFASLF
-114 TRPAGFTP
+114 TRSAGFTP
-122 RVQTGQEGDICLQL
+122 KVQVGTEGDVCLEL
-136 DKNLSED
+136 DKNLPED
-143 AYEMKITTK
+143 AYEMQVSSGQI
-152 RILVKAA
+152 RVKAS
-159 DSKGFFYAL
+159 DSKGLFYGL

-182 DAQTACDWSVPEMNI
+182 TAQDTVEWTVPEMTV

-219 EELLRMIDCMAMLKL
+219 EELLRMIDCMALLKL

-255 RLTEIGAWKV
+255 KLTEVGAWKV

-273 DRRNPQKG
+273 ERRNPKRG

-288 FYTQEDMKEIIAYA
+288 YYTQADMKEIIAYA

-354 GGNEKTYRFL
+354 GGNEKTYEFL
-364 QDILDE
+364 QDVLDE

-403 KEHLKDEEALQG
+403 EEHLADEEALQG

-446 VIVFGWQGFGN
+446 AIIFGWQGFGN

-500 DLFDYE
+500 GLFDYE

-517 QLLMGV
+517 KLLMGV

-553 WVPKNQKDWDL
+553 WVPKNQKDWNV

-579 HVTYARSMFNIQ
+579 DVVYARSMFNIQ
-591 HRIIPDNNGALTLSL
+591 HRIIPNDNGALTLTL
-606 ECERPDVKIHYTL
+606 ECERPDVDIHYTL
-619 DGSEPTANSPGYG
+619 DGTEPTATSPRYTQALTL
-632 KELKLTG
+632 KE
-639 NATVKAATFA
+639 NVTVKAATFA
-649 GNEQKGKTLVLPVE
+649 GNEQQGKTLILPVE
-663 WNKATAKPLANAA
+663 WNKATAKPLVNAA
-676 QGMEILVNG
+676 SGMEVLVNG

-698 TGDISKPIVVTVD
+698 TGAMSVTVD
-711 LLQTET
+711 LQQPED
-717 IQSCTA
+717 IRSCTA

-732 VHKPR
+732 VHKPK
-737 SMTVELSDDNIH
+737 SMTVELSDDNLH

-755 LTFTDDEIFKE
+755 LTFTDDEIFRE
-766 GNFIEDLKVDVAPV
+766 GNFIEDLRIDVDHAR
-780 QARYVRFTFETPGNC
+780 ARYIRFTFEAPSNC
-795 PANHVRPGQASRIYL
+795 PADHVRPGQPSRVYL
-810 DELIIH
+810 DELIIR

>member
-1 MKLAWLHKSQMAFP
+1 
-15 VIVQASAFHA
+15 
-25 LTVFQYQVIQHT
+25 
-37 VSTMNIIHAYKMI
+37 MNILPKTEMI
-50 VCTLGLMLGL
+50 ACVVSLMLGL
-60 SGCSHVKTQ
+60 SGCSSVKTQ
-69 KDTVIIPQP
+69 RDVAIVPTP
-78 LSVEKGTGAFTFSPH
+78 LSMEKGTGSFTFGPN
-93 TVISVPADEQKPVA
+93 TVITVPTEEQKPVA
-107 ELFASLF
+107 GLFASLF
-114 TRPAGFTP
+114 TRSAGFTP
-122 RVQTGQEGDICLQL
+122 KVQVGTEGDVCLEL
-136 DKNLSED
+136 DKNLPED
-143 AYEMKITTK
+143 AYEMQVSSGQI
-152 RILVKAA
+152 RVKAS
-159 DSKGFFYAL
+159 DSKGLFYGL

-182 DAQTACDWSVPEMNI
+182 TAQDTVEWTVPEMTV

-219 EELLRMIDCMAMLKL
+219 EELLRMIDCMALLKL

-255 RLTEIGAWKV
+255 KLTEVGAWKV

-273 DRRNPQKG
+273 ERRNPKRG

-288 FYTQEDMKEIIAYA
+288 YYTQADMKEIIAYA

-329 ACPVVKD
+329 ACPVVKN

-354 GGNEKTYRFL
+354 GGNEKTYEFL
-364 QDILDE
+364 QDVLDE

-403 KEHLKDEEALQG
+403 EEHLADEEALQG

-500 DLFDYE
+500 GLFDYE

-517 QLLMGV
+517 KLLMGV

-553 WVPKNQKDWDL
+553 WVPKNQKDWNV

-579 HVTYARSMFNIQ
+579 DVVYARSMFNIQ
-591 HRIIPDNNGALTLSL
+591 HRIVPDDNGALTLTL
-606 ECERPDVKIHYTL
+606 ECERPDVDIHYTL
-619 DGSEPTANSPGYG
+619 DGTEPTATSPRYTQALTL
-632 KELKLTG
+632 KE
-639 NATVKAATFA
+639 NVTVKAATFA
-649 GNEQKGKTLVLPVE
+649 GNEQQGKTLILPVE
-663 WNKATAKPLANAA
+663 WNKATAKPLVNAA
-676 QGMEILVNG
+676 SGMEVLVNG

-698 TGDISKPIVVTVD
+698 TGAMSVTVD
-711 LLQTET
+711 LQQPED
-717 IQSCTA
+717 IRSCTA

-732 VHKPR
+732 VHKPK
-737 SMTVELSDDNIH
+737 SMTVELSDDNLH

-755 LTFTDDEIFKE
+755 LTFTDDEIFRE
-766 GNFIEDLKVDVAPV
+766 GNFIENLTIDVDHAR
-780 QARYVRFTFETPGNC
+780 ARYVRFTFEAPSNC
-795 PANHVRPGQASRIYL
+795 PADHVRPGQPSRVYL
-810 DELIIH
+810 DELIIR

>member
-1 MKLAWLHKSQMAFP
+1 
-15 VIVQASAFHA
+15 
-25 LTVFQYQVIQHT
+25 
-37 VSTMNIIHAYKMI
+37 MNILPKTEMI
-50 VCTLGLMLGL
+50 ACVVSLMLGL
-60 SGCSHVKTQ
+60 SGCSSVKTQ
-69 KDTVIIPQP
+69 RDVAIVPTP
-78 LSVEKGTGAFTFSPH
+78 LSMEKGTGSFTFGPN
-93 TVISVPADEQKPVA
+93 TVITVPTEEQKPVA
-107 ELFASLF
+107 GLFASLF
-114 TRPAGFTP
+114 TRSAGFTP
-122 RVQTGQEGDICLQL
+122 KVQVGTEGDVCLEL
-136 DKNLSED
+136 DKNLPED
-143 AYEMKITTK
+143 AYEMQVSSGQI
-152 RILVKAA
+152 RVKAS
-159 DSKGFFYAL
+159 DSKGLFYGL

-182 DAQTACDWSVPEMNI
+182 TAQDTVEWTVPEMTV

-219 EELLRMIDCMAMLKL
+219 EELLRMIDCMALLKL

-255 RLTEIGAWKV
+255 KLTEVGAWKV

-273 DRRNPQKG
+273 ERRNPKRG

-288 FYTQEDMKEIIAYA
+288 YYTQADMKEIIAYA

-354 GGNEKTYRFL
+354 GGNEKTYEFL
-364 QDILDE
+364 QDVLDE

-403 KEHLKDEEALQG
+403 EEHLADEESLQG

-446 VIVFGWQGFGN
+446 AIIFGWQGFGN

-500 DLFDYE
+500 GLFDYE

-517 QLLMGV
+517 KLLMGV

-553 WVPKNQKDWDL
+553 WVPKNQKDWNV

-579 HVTYARSMFNIQ
+579 DVVYARSMFNIQ
-591 HRIIPDNNGALTLSL
+591 HRIIPDDNGALTLTL
-606 ECERPDVKIHYTL
+606 ECERPDVDIHYTL
-619 DGSEPTANSPGYG
+619 DGTEPTATSPRYTQALTL
-632 KELKLTG
+632 KE
-639 NATVKAATFA
+639 NVTVKAATFA
-649 GNEQKGKTLVLPVE
+649 GNEQQGKTLILPVE
-663 WNKATAKPLANAA
+663 WNKATAKPLVNAA
-676 QGMEILVNG
+676 SGMEVLVNG

-698 TGDISKPIVVTVD
+698 TGAMSVTVD
-711 LLQTET
+711 LQQPED
-717 IQSCTA
+717 IRSCTA

-732 VHKPR
+732 VHKPK
-737 SMTVELSDDNIH
+737 SMTVELSDDNLH

-755 LTFTDDEIFKE
+755 LTFTDDEIFRE
-766 GNFIEDLKVDVAPV
+766 GNFIENLRIDVDHAR
-780 QARYVRFTFETPGNC
+780 ARYIRFTFEAPSNC
-795 PANHVRPGQASRIYL
+795 PADHVRPGQPSRVYL
-810 DELIIH
+810 DELIIR

>member
-1 MKLAWLHKSQMAFP
+1 
-15 VIVQASAFHA
+15 
-25 LTVFQYQVIQHT
+25 
-37 VSTMNIIHAYKMI
+37 MNILPKTEMI
-50 VCTLGLMLGL
+50 ACVVSLMLGL
-60 SGCSHVKTQ
+60 SGCSSVKTQ
-69 KDTVIIPQP
+69 RDVAIVPTP
-78 LSVEKGTGAFTFSPH
+78 LSMEKGTGSFTFGPN
-93 TVISVPADEQKPVA
+93 TVITVPTEEQKPVA
-107 ELFASLF
+107 GLFASLF
-114 TRPAGFTP
+114 TRSAGFTP
-122 RVQTGQEGDICLQL
+122 KVQVGTEGDVCLEL
-136 DKNLSED
+136 DKNLPED
-143 AYEMKITTK
+143 AYEMQVSSGQI
-152 RILVKAA
+152 RVKAS
-159 DSKGFFYAL
+159 DSKGLFYGL
-168 QNLRLLLPPAIESS
+168 QNLHLLLPPAIESS
-182 DAQTACDWSVPEMNI
+182 TAQDTVEWTVPEMTV

-219 EELLRMIDCMAMLKL
+219 EELLRMIDCMALLKL

-255 RLTEIGAWKV
+255 KLTEVGAWKV

-273 DRRNPQKG
+273 ERRNPKRG
-281 EPATVGG
+281 EPTTVGG
-288 FYTQEDMKEIIAYA
+288 YYTQADMKEIIAYA

-354 GGNEKTYRFL
+354 GGNEKTYEFL
-364 QDILDE
+364 QDVLDE

-403 KEHLKDEEALQG
+403 EEHLADEEALQG

-446 VIVFGWQGFGN
+446 AIIFGWQGFGN

-500 DLFDYE
+500 GLFDYE

-517 QLLMGV
+517 KLLMGV

-553 WVPKNQKDWDL
+553 WVPKNQKDWNV

-579 HVTYARSMFNIQ
+579 DVVYARSMFNIQ
-591 HRIIPDNNGALTLSL
+591 HRIIPNDNGALTLTL
-606 ECERPDVKIHYTL
+606 ECERPDVDIHYTL
-619 DGSEPTANSPGYG
+619 DGTEPTATSPRYTQALTL
-632 KELKLTG
+632 KE
-639 NATVKAATFA
+639 NVTVKAATFA
-649 GNEQKGKTLVLPVE
+649 GNEQQGKTLILPVE
-663 WNKATAKPLANAA
+663 WNKATAKPLVNAA
-676 QGMEILVNG
+676 SGMEVLVNG

-698 TGDISKPIVVTVD
+698 TGAMSVTVD
-711 LLQTET
+711 LQQPED
-717 IQSCTA
+717 IRSCTA

-732 VHKPR
+732 VHKPK
-737 SMTVELSDDNIH
+737 SMTVELSDDNLH

-755 LTFTDDEIFKE
+755 LTFTDDEIFRE
-766 GNFIEDLKVDVAPV
+766 GNFIEDLRIDVDHAR
-780 QARYVRFTFETPGNC
+780 ARYIRFTFEAPSNC
-795 PANHVRPGQASRIYL
+795 PADHVRPGQPSRVYL
-810 DELIIH
+810 DELIIR